1 MARKKAFIGAA
12 ISLGTS
18 IVGGLM
24 SSAAKRR
31 QQEEQQRQQE
41 AVYRAKEGSN
51 MASSYNQQHA
61 NDYDLSLENERLYTS
76 SLFKG
81 GGSVNLKRKRNGIQ
95 ENDAIK
101 VNKPEISSKDEEK
114 RRKEGFRRYQSK
126 RDATLLGIKAVAQIL
141 DPTGVS
147 SYPDIA
153 ANYVKEGGFG
163 NNTINSLLTAVPLL
177 GTAGKAVSVLTKG
190 NRLRN
195 RSGKVTGFLRD
206 VNLYNNRKKFKPLVN
221 DFIDNADDA
230 LKIGDLNKAKNSVK
244 AAKNVSNRYNKI
256 DNGAI
261 PSIDKSQT
269 IIRSILESE
278 DIKNGYDAISTYRSG
293 GSIHIKDSKKGTFTA
308 AAKKRGQ
315 SVQGFAS
322 KVLANKDNYSPTM
335 VKKAVFAHNAPKWKH
350 RLGGIVNTLFR
361 LGGGTKL
368 KATKRATKQNLG
380 LENANKVGVN
390 APTAYRRLASESSQP
405 SRTILSSEDKVV
417 QKALESAISISP
429 VKEVDDTRTTYKGG
443 GKADVKLNNDKDG
456 KQRSKAGYEI
466 QKISE
471 TRFQKANKAIFDGI
485 VNFIDPTGISNY
497 PELYNSIKRGDSFN
511 NVASNIVSSIPVVGK
526 VGQGAKVIFKN
537 KTLNRISRRLHN
549 YVNRDKYI
557 DKATHSLN
565 ETGRKLGIAKE
576 HNKSKNFYYKKKF
589 DDAIVTDYNSTSR
602 NLENYYKLNNS
613 PLETYNKGAVALKE
627 FSNVFNS
634 VDRVSY
640 RNGGKADVNNI
651 ITEGGDA
658 KKIGHQTF
666 LLRGR
671 KHRNGGIVLGKGRN
685 AIEAEGGEVVKID
698 KNTMKILSTV
708 PMANGESPANRVLKG
723 ENPNKVFD
731 SQEQFKDRNN
741 LNNKKYQDG
750 GSKNISGRTTESFG
764 TRKNNSFINSPL
776 RIRSINNEFVNDK
789 TKTDVKFVGGK
800 EQKYETVPVFKKNN
814 FNLLSDRDNNT
825 VNRISDS
832 LSNNY
837 YLKNRK
843 SIQNLNGYLRIIKDA
858 SIIGANAAIKNV
870 PNVIEGLNDLNNN
883 LDRNF
888 EEPKLLDRYYENIP
902 IDINLKEN
910 NNTNK
915 QLENMLRYIN
925 GRPNMRLGGKSSLI
939 RRKAA
944 LGDYLNL
951 AGDAF
956 NIISPLLGGSRT
968 KRAINRMVAPTQPTQ
983 LQPANLRTTYNIQ
996 PQLTDV
1002 YNAEQQSI
1010 AETNRNTASSVAAQA
1025 RGTRLRQ
1032 LGLNQRNQ
1040 LRGQQQNI
1048 ETQLINQN
1056 RLNRQQVTNQ
1066 NIAATNDWRD
1076 RVSQFVNDQIVSK
1089 ANVDNQIIEN
1099 VSAGIRDLQ
1108 LRGDKNKQERN
1119 ALTAIMASNPEQVNL
1134 FMKKRKEYEN
1144 LLDRNSRS
1152 LLRPY
1157 RCGGSVK
1164 RKMKR

>member
-24 SSAAKRR
+24 NSAAKRR

-41 AVYRAKEGSN
+41 AVYRAKEGNN

-81 GGSVNLKRKRNGIQ
+81 
-95 ENDAIK
+95 
-101 VNKPEISSKDEEK
+101 
-114 RRKEGFRRYQSK
+114 
-126 RDATLLGIKAVAQIL
+126 
-141 DPTGVS
+141 
-147 SYPDIA
+147 
-153 ANYVKEGGFG
+153 
-163 NNTINSLLTAVPLL
+163 
-177 GTAGKAVSVLTKG
+177 
-190 NRLRN
+190 
-195 RSGKVTGFLRD
+195 
-206 VNLYNNRKKFKPLVN
+206 
-221 DFIDNADDA
+221 
-230 LKIGDLNKAKNSVK
+230 
-244 AAKNVSNRYNKI
+244 
-256 DNGAI
+256 
-261 PSIDKSQT
+261 
-269 IIRSILESE
+269 
-278 DIKNGYDAISTYRSG
+278 G

-322 KVLANKDNYSPTM
+322 KVLANKDNYSSAM

-405 SRTILSSEDKVV
+405 SRTILSSEDKVA
-417 QKALESAISISP
+417 QKALKSAISTSP

-443 GKADVKLNNDKDG
+443 GKADV
-456 KQRSKAGYEI
+456 
-466 QKISE
+466 
-471 TRFQKANKAIFDGI
+471 
-485 VNFIDPTGISNY
+485 
-497 PELYNSIKRGDSFN
+497 
-511 NVASNIVSSIPVVGK
+511 
-526 VGQGAKVIFKN
+526 
-537 KTLNRISRRLHN
+537 
-549 YVNRDKYI
+549 
-557 DKATHSLN
+557 
-565 ETGRKLGIAKE
+565 
-576 HNKSKNFYYKKKF
+576 
-589 DDAIVTDYNSTSR
+589 
-602 NLENYYKLNNS
+602 
-613 PLETYNKGAVALKE
+613 
-627 FSNVFNS
+627 
-634 VDRVSY
+634 
-640 RNGGKADVNNI
+640 NNI

-658 KKIGHQTF
+658 KRIGHQTF

-741 LNNKKYQDG
+741 MNN
-750 GSKNISGRTTESFG
+750 R
-764 TRKNNSFINSPL
+764 
-776 RIRSINNEFVNDK
+776 
-789 TKTDVKFVGGK
+789 
-800 EQKYETVPVFKKNN
+800 
-814 FNLLSDRDNNT
+814 
-825 VNRISDS
+825 
-832 LSNNY
+832 
-837 YLKNRK
+837 
-843 SIQNLNGYLRIIKDA
+843 
-858 SIIGANAAIKNV
+858 
-870 PNVIEGLNDLNNN
+870 
-883 LDRNF
+883 
-888 EEPKLLDRYYENIP
+888 
-902 IDINLKEN
+902 
-910 NNTNK
+910 
-915 QLENMLRYIN
+915 
-925 GRPNMRLGGKSSLI
+925 

-968 KRAINRMVAPTQPTQ
+968 KRAIDRMVAPTQPTQ
-983 LQPANLRTTYNIQ
+983 LQATNLRTTYNIQ

-1089 ANVDNQIIEN
+1089 ANVDNQMIES

-1108 LRGDKNKQERN
+1108 LRGDKNRQERN
-1119 ALTAIMASNPEQVNL
+1119 ALTAIMASNLEQVNL

-1144 LLDRNSRS
+1144 LLDRNFRS

>member
-51 MASSYNQQHA
+51 RASSYNQQHA

-101 VNKPEISSKDEEK
+101 VDKPEISSKNEER

-153 ANYVKEGGFG
+153 ANYVKEGRIG
-163 NNTINSLLTAVPLL
+163 NNTINSLLTAIPLL
-177 GTAGKAVSVLTKG
+177 GTTGKAVSILTKG

-278 DIKNGYDAISTYRSG
+278 DVKNGYDAISTYSSG

-315 SVQGFAS
+315 SVQGFAN
-322 KVLANKDNYSPTM
+322 KVLANKDNYSPAM

-443 GKADVKLNNDKDG
+443 GKADV
-456 KQRSKAGYEI
+456 
-466 QKISE
+466 
-471 TRFQKANKAIFDGI
+471 
-485 VNFIDPTGISNY
+485 
-497 PELYNSIKRGDSFN
+497 
-511 NVASNIVSSIPVVGK
+511 
-526 VGQGAKVIFKN
+526 
-537 KTLNRISRRLHN
+537 
-549 YVNRDKYI
+549 
-557 DKATHSLN
+557 
-565 ETGRKLGIAKE
+565 
-576 HNKSKNFYYKKKF
+576 
-589 DDAIVTDYNSTSR
+589 
-602 NLENYYKLNNS
+602 
-613 PLETYNKGAVALKE
+613 
-627 FSNVFNS
+627 
-634 VDRVSY
+634 
-640 RNGGKADVNNI
+640 NNI

-658 KKIGHQTF
+658 KRIGHQTF

-983 LQPANLRTTYNIQ
+983 LQAVPLRTTYNIQ

-1089 ANVDNQIIEN
+1089 TNVDNQIIEN

-1108 LRGDKNKQERN
+1108 LRGDKNRQERN

>member
-51 MASSYNQQHA
+51 IASSYNQQHA

-81 GGSVNLKRKRNGIQ
+81 
-95 ENDAIK
+95 
-101 VNKPEISSKDEEK
+101 
-114 RRKEGFRRYQSK
+114 
-126 RDATLLGIKAVAQIL
+126 
-141 DPTGVS
+141 
-147 SYPDIA
+147 
-153 ANYVKEGGFG
+153 
-163 NNTINSLLTAVPLL
+163 
-177 GTAGKAVSVLTKG
+177 
-190 NRLRN
+190 
-195 RSGKVTGFLRD
+195 
-206 VNLYNNRKKFKPLVN
+206 
-221 DFIDNADDA
+221 
-230 LKIGDLNKAKNSVK
+230 
-244 AAKNVSNRYNKI
+244 
-256 DNGAI
+256 
-261 PSIDKSQT
+261 
-269 IIRSILESE
+269 
-278 DIKNGYDAISTYRSG
+278 G

-322 KVLANKDNYSPTM
+322 KVLANKDNYSPAM

-390 APTAYRRLASESSQP
+390 APTAYRRLATESSQP
-405 SRTILSSEDKVV
+405 SRTILSSEDKVI
-417 QKALESAISISP
+417 QRALESAISTSP
-429 VKEVDDTRTTYKGG
+429 VKEVDDSRTTYKDG
-443 GKADVKLNNDKDG
+443 GKADVKLNNNKDG

-466 QKISE
+466 EPIKRR
-471 TRFQKANKAIFDGI
+471 TKANDVLSSVISL
-485 VNFIDPTGISNY
+485 IDPTGISSY
-497 PELYNSIKRGDSFN
+497 PDIVNSIKNRESFGTI
-511 NVASNIVSSIPVVGK
+511 AANISGALPVVGK
-526 VGQGAKVIFKN
+526 FGKGTKILTGN
-537 KTLNRISRRLHN
+537 KTLNKVSRRLN
-549 YVNRDKYI
+549 RLVNKDSYI
-557 DKATHSLN
+557 DKATNSFN
-565 ETGRKLGIAKE
+565 DAGRNFGIGEIHKK
-576 HNKSKNFYYKKKF
+576 NKNFYYKKKF
-589 DDAIVTDYNSTSR
+589 DEAGINDFNNASR
-602 NLENYYKLNNS
+602 NLDIYYKVKNS
-613 PLETYNKGAVALKE
+613 NINKYNEYANTIKSTA
-627 FSNVFNS
+627 NS
-634 VDRVSY
+634 LDVVDKSVNY

-658 KKIGHQTF
+658 KRIGHQTF

-723 ENPNKVFD
+723 ESPNKVFD

-741 LNNKKYQDG
+741 MNN
-750 GSKNISGRTTESFG
+750 R
-764 TRKNNSFINSPL
+764 
-776 RIRSINNEFVNDK
+776 
-789 TKTDVKFVGGK
+789 
-800 EQKYETVPVFKKNN
+800 
-814 FNLLSDRDNNT
+814 
-825 VNRISDS
+825 
-832 LSNNY
+832 
-837 YLKNRK
+837 
-843 SIQNLNGYLRIIKDA
+843 
-858 SIIGANAAIKNV
+858 
-870 PNVIEGLNDLNNN
+870 
-883 LDRNF
+883 
-888 EEPKLLDRYYENIP
+888 
-902 IDINLKEN
+902 
-910 NNTNK
+910 
-915 QLENMLRYIN
+915 
-925 GRPNMRLGGKSSLI
+925 

-956 NIISPLLGGSRT
+956 NIISPLLGGNRT

-983 LQPANLRTTYNIQ
+983 LQATNLRTTYNIQ

-1089 ANVDNQIIEN
+1089 ANIDNQIIEN

-1108 LRGDKNKQERN
+1108 LRGDKNRQERN

>member
-1 MARKKAFIGAA
+1 MVCKRRKAFIGTA
-12 ISLGTS
+12 ISLGAS
-18 IVGGLM
+18 IVGGIVGNQKKKRAEETQLQYQADINQAK
-24 SSAAKRR
+24 SATSVA
-31 QQEEQQRQQE
+31 Q
-41 AVYRAKEGSN
+41 N
-51 MASSYNQQHA
+51 MTDARS
-61 NDYDLSLENERLYTS
+61 NDYSNSLENRRLYTS
-76 SLFKG
+76 SLFKKG
-81 GGSVNLKRKRNGIQ
+81 GEIY
-95 ENDAIK
+95 IK
-101 VNKPEISSKDEEK
+101 P
-114 RRKEGFRRYQSK
+114 SK
-126 RDATLLGIKAVAQIL
+126 R
-141 DPTGVS
+141 
-147 SYPDIA
+147 
-153 ANYVKEGGFG
+153 
-163 NNTINSLLTAVPLL
+163 
-177 GTAGKAVSVLTKG
+177 
-190 NRLRN
+190 
-195 RSGKVTGFLRD
+195 
-206 VNLYNNRKKFKPLVN
+206 
-221 DFIDNADDA
+221 
-230 LKIGDLNKAKNSVK
+230 
-244 AAKNVSNRYNKI
+244 
-256 DNGAI
+256 
-261 PSIDKSQT
+261 
-269 IIRSILESE
+269 
-278 DIKNGYDAISTYRSG
+278 
-293 GSIHIKDSKKGTFTA
+293 GTFTE

-322 KVLANKDNYSPTM
+322 KVLANKDNYSPAM

-417 QKALESAISISP
+417 QKALESAISTSP

-443 GKADVKLNNDKDG
+443 GKADV
-456 KQRSKAGYEI
+456 
-466 QKISE
+466 
-471 TRFQKANKAIFDGI
+471 
-485 VNFIDPTGISNY
+485 
-497 PELYNSIKRGDSFN
+497 
-511 NVASNIVSSIPVVGK
+511 
-526 VGQGAKVIFKN
+526 
-537 KTLNRISRRLHN
+537 
-549 YVNRDKYI
+549 
-557 DKATHSLN
+557 
-565 ETGRKLGIAKE
+565 
-576 HNKSKNFYYKKKF
+576 
-589 DDAIVTDYNSTSR
+589 
-602 NLENYYKLNNS
+602 
-613 PLETYNKGAVALKE
+613 
-627 FSNVFNS
+627 
-634 VDRVSY
+634 
-640 RNGGKADVNNI
+640 NNI

-658 KKIGHQTF
+658 KRIGHQTF

-698 KNTMKILSTV
+698 GNTMKILSTV
-708 PMANGESPANRVLKG
+708 PMANSESPANRVLKG
-723 ENPNKVFD
+723 ENANKVFE

-741 LNNKKYQDG
+741 LNNNSDYGKLGLSKRNIKARDVASNNDARSSIGSSNTNVYNDNSSINQINNKDQMKKY
-750 GSKNISGRTTESFG
+750 KLGR
-764 TRKNNSFINSPL
+764 
-776 RIRSINNEFVNDK
+776 
-789 TKTDVKFVGGK
+789 
-800 EQKYETVPVFKKNN
+800 
-814 FNLLSDRDNNT
+814 
-825 VNRISDS
+825 
-832 LSNNY
+832 
-837 YLKNRK
+837 
-843 SIQNLNGYLRIIKDA
+843 
-858 SIIGANAAIKNV
+858 
-870 PNVIEGLNDLNNN
+870 
-883 LDRNF
+883 
-888 EEPKLLDRYYENIP
+888 
-902 IDINLKEN
+902 
-910 NNTNK
+910 
-915 QLENMLRYIN
+915 
-925 GRPNMRLGGKSSLI
+925 KSSLI
-939 RRKAA
+939 RHKAA

-956 NIISPLLGGSRT
+956 NMISPLLGGSRT

-983 LQPANLRTTYNIQ
+983 LQAVPLRTTYNIQ

-1108 LRGDKNKQERN
+1108 LRGDKNQQERN

>member
-1 MARKKAFIGAA
+1 MVCKRRKAFIGTA
-12 ISLGTS
+12 ISLGAS
-18 IVGGLM
+18 IVGGIVGNQKKKRAEETQLQYQADINQAK
-24 SSAAKRR
+24 SATSVA
-31 QQEEQQRQQE
+31 Q
-41 AVYRAKEGSN
+41 N
-51 MASSYNQQHA
+51 MTNARS
-61 NDYDLSLENERLYTS
+61 NDYSNSLENRRLYTS
-76 SLFKG
+76 SLFKKG
-81 GGSVNLKRKRNGIQ
+81 GEIY
-95 ENDAIK
+95 IK
-101 VNKPEISSKDEEK
+101 P
-114 RRKEGFRRYQSK
+114 SK
-126 RDATLLGIKAVAQIL
+126 R
-141 DPTGVS
+141 
-147 SYPDIA
+147 
-153 ANYVKEGGFG
+153 
-163 NNTINSLLTAVPLL
+163 
-177 GTAGKAVSVLTKG
+177 
-190 NRLRN
+190 
-195 RSGKVTGFLRD
+195 
-206 VNLYNNRKKFKPLVN
+206 
-221 DFIDNADDA
+221 
-230 LKIGDLNKAKNSVK
+230 
-244 AAKNVSNRYNKI
+244 
-256 DNGAI
+256 
-261 PSIDKSQT
+261 
-269 IIRSILESE
+269 
-278 DIKNGYDAISTYRSG
+278 
-293 GSIHIKDSKKGTFTA
+293 GTFTE

-322 KVLANKDNYSPTM
+322 KVLANKDNYSSAM

-390 APTAYRRLASESSQP
+390 APTAYRRLSSESSQP

-443 GKADVKLNNDKDG
+443 GKADVKLNNNKDG

-526 VGQGAKVIFKN
+526 VGQGAKMIFKN
-537 KTLNRISRRLHN
+537 KTLNRVSRQLHN

-576 HNKSKNFYYKKKF
+576 HTKSKNFYYKKKF
-589 DDAIVTDYNSTSR
+589 DDAIVTDYNNTSR

-613 PLETYNKGAVALKE
+613 PLGKYNTGAIAAKE
-627 FSNVFNS
+627 LSNVFNS
-634 VDRVSY
+634 VDRASY

-658 KKIGHQTF
+658 KRIGHQTF

-698 KNTMKILSTV
+698 GNTMKILSTV

-723 ENPNKVFD
+723 ENANKVFE

-741 LNNKKYQDG
+741 LNNNSDYGKLGLSKRNIKARDVASNNDARSSIGSSNTNVYNDNSSINQINNKDQMKKY
-750 GSKNISGRTTESFG
+750 KLGR
-764 TRKNNSFINSPL
+764 
-776 RIRSINNEFVNDK
+776 
-789 TKTDVKFVGGK
+789 
-800 EQKYETVPVFKKNN
+800 
-814 FNLLSDRDNNT
+814 
-825 VNRISDS
+825 
-832 LSNNY
+832 
-837 YLKNRK
+837 
-843 SIQNLNGYLRIIKDA
+843 
-858 SIIGANAAIKNV
+858 
-870 PNVIEGLNDLNNN
+870 
-883 LDRNF
+883 
-888 EEPKLLDRYYENIP
+888 
-902 IDINLKEN
+902 
-910 NNTNK
+910 
-915 QLENMLRYIN
+915 
-925 GRPNMRLGGKSSLI
+925 KSSLI
-939 RRKAA
+939 RHKAA

-983 LQPANLRTTYNIQ
+983 LQAVPLRTTYNIQ

-1089 ANVDNQIIEN
+1089 ANVDNQMLEN

-1108 LRGDKNKQERN
+1108 SRSDKNQQERN

>member
-81 GGSVNLKRKRNGIQ
+81 GGS
-95 ENDAIK
+95 
-101 VNKPEISSKDEEK
+101 
-114 RRKEGFRRYQSK
+114 
-126 RDATLLGIKAVAQIL
+126 
-141 DPTGVS
+141 
-147 SYPDIA
+147 
-153 ANYVKEGGFG
+153 
-163 NNTINSLLTAVPLL
+163 
-177 GTAGKAVSVLTKG
+177 
-190 NRLRN
+190 
-195 RSGKVTGFLRD
+195 
-206 VNLYNNRKKFKPLVN
+206 
-221 DFIDNADDA
+221 
-230 LKIGDLNKAKNSVK
+230 
-244 AAKNVSNRYNKI
+244 
-256 DNGAI
+256 
-261 PSIDKSQT
+261 
-269 IIRSILESE
+269 
-278 DIKNGYDAISTYRSG
+278 
-293 GSIHIKDSKKGTFTA
+293 IHIKDSKKGTFTA

-322 KVLANKDNYSPTM
+322 KVLANKDNYSPAM

-390 APTAYRRLASESSQP
+390 APTAYRRLATESSQP

-417 QKALESAISISP
+417 QKALESAISTSP

-443 GKADVKLNNDKDG
+443 GKADV
-456 KQRSKAGYEI
+456 
-466 QKISE
+466 
-471 TRFQKANKAIFDGI
+471 
-485 VNFIDPTGISNY
+485 
-497 PELYNSIKRGDSFN
+497 
-511 NVASNIVSSIPVVGK
+511 
-526 VGQGAKVIFKN
+526 
-537 KTLNRISRRLHN
+537 
-549 YVNRDKYI
+549 
-557 DKATHSLN
+557 
-565 ETGRKLGIAKE
+565 
-576 HNKSKNFYYKKKF
+576 
-589 DDAIVTDYNSTSR
+589 
-602 NLENYYKLNNS
+602 
-613 PLETYNKGAVALKE
+613 
-627 FSNVFNS
+627 
-634 VDRVSY
+634 
-640 RNGGKADVNNI
+640 NNI
-651 ITEGGDA
+651 ITEGGNA
-658 KKIGHQTF
+658 KRIGHQTF

-837 YLKNRK
+837 YLKN
-843 SIQNLNGYLRIIKDA
+843 
-858 SIIGANAAIKNV
+858 
-870 PNVIEGLNDLNNN
+870 N

-956 NIISPLLGGSRT
+956 NIISPLLGGNRT
-968 KRAINRMVAPTQPTQ
+968 KRVINRMVAPTQPTQ
-983 LQPANLRTTYNIQ
+983 LQATNLRTTYNIQ

-1089 ANVDNQIIEN
+1089 ANVDNQMIES

-1108 LRGDKNKQERN
+1108 LRGDKNQQERN
-1119 ALTAIMASNPEQVNL
+1119 ALTAIMTSNPEQVDL

>member
-81 GGSVNLKRKRNGIQ
+81 GGS
-95 ENDAIK
+95 
-101 VNKPEISSKDEEK
+101 
-114 RRKEGFRRYQSK
+114 
-126 RDATLLGIKAVAQIL
+126 
-141 DPTGVS
+141 
-147 SYPDIA
+147 
-153 ANYVKEGGFG
+153 
-163 NNTINSLLTAVPLL
+163 
-177 GTAGKAVSVLTKG
+177 
-190 NRLRN
+190 
-195 RSGKVTGFLRD
+195 
-206 VNLYNNRKKFKPLVN
+206 
-221 DFIDNADDA
+221 
-230 LKIGDLNKAKNSVK
+230 
-244 AAKNVSNRYNKI
+244 
-256 DNGAI
+256 
-261 PSIDKSQT
+261 
-269 IIRSILESE
+269 
-278 DIKNGYDAISTYRSG
+278 
-293 GSIHIKDSKKGTFTA
+293 IHIKDSKKGTFTA

-322 KVLANKDNYSPTM
+322 KVLANKDNYSPAM

-350 RLGGIVNTLFR
+350 RLGGVVNTLFR

-417 QKALESAISISP
+417 QKALESAISTSP
-429 VKEVDDTRTTYKGG
+429 VKEVDTRTTYKGG
-443 GKADVKLNNDKDG
+443 GKADV
-456 KQRSKAGYEI
+456 
-466 QKISE
+466 
-471 TRFQKANKAIFDGI
+471 
-485 VNFIDPTGISNY
+485 
-497 PELYNSIKRGDSFN
+497 
-511 NVASNIVSSIPVVGK
+511 
-526 VGQGAKVIFKN
+526 
-537 KTLNRISRRLHN
+537 
-549 YVNRDKYI
+549 
-557 DKATHSLN
+557 
-565 ETGRKLGIAKE
+565 
-576 HNKSKNFYYKKKF
+576 
-589 DDAIVTDYNSTSR
+589 
-602 NLENYYKLNNS
+602 
-613 PLETYNKGAVALKE
+613 
-627 FSNVFNS
+627 
-634 VDRVSY
+634 
-640 RNGGKADVNNI
+640 NNI
-651 ITEGGDA
+651 ITEGGNA
-658 KKIGHQTF
+658 KRIGHQTF

-956 NIISPLLGGSRT
+956 NIISPLLGGNRT
-968 KRAINRMVAPTQPTQ
+968 KRVINRMVAPTQPTQ
-983 LQPANLRTTYNIQ
+983 LQATNLRTTYNIQ

-1108 LRGDKNKQERN
+1108 LRGDKNQQERN

-1144 LLDRNSRS
+1144 LLDKNTRS

-1157 RCGGSVK
+1157 RCGGLVK

>member
-81 GGSVNLKRKRNGIQ
+81 GGS
-95 ENDAIK
+95 
-101 VNKPEISSKDEEK
+101 
-114 RRKEGFRRYQSK
+114 
-126 RDATLLGIKAVAQIL
+126 
-141 DPTGVS
+141 
-147 SYPDIA
+147 
-153 ANYVKEGGFG
+153 
-163 NNTINSLLTAVPLL
+163 
-177 GTAGKAVSVLTKG
+177 
-190 NRLRN
+190 
-195 RSGKVTGFLRD
+195 
-206 VNLYNNRKKFKPLVN
+206 
-221 DFIDNADDA
+221 
-230 LKIGDLNKAKNSVK
+230 
-244 AAKNVSNRYNKI
+244 
-256 DNGAI
+256 
-261 PSIDKSQT
+261 
-269 IIRSILESE
+269 
-278 DIKNGYDAISTYRSG
+278 
-293 GSIHIKDSKKGTFTA
+293 IHIKDSKKGTFTA

-322 KVLANKDNYSPTM
+322 KVLANKDNYSPAM

-350 RLGGIVNTLFR
+350 RLGGIVDTLFR
-361 LGGGTKL
+361 LGGSTKL

-390 APTAYRRLASESSQP
+390 APTAYRRLATESSQP
-405 SRTILSSEDKVV
+405 SRTILSSEDKVI
-417 QKALESAISISP
+417 QKALESAISTSP
-429 VKEVDDTRTTYKGG
+429 VKEIDDTRTTYKGG
-443 GKADVKLNNDKDG
+443 GKVDVKLNNNKDG

-471 TRFQKANKAIFDGI
+471 TKFQKANKAIFDGM

-497 PELYNSIKRGDSFN
+497 PELYKSIKRGDSFGDI
-511 NVASNIVSSIPVVGK
+511 ASNIASSIPVVGK

-537 KTLNRISRRLHN
+537 KTLNRVSRQLYN
-549 YVNRDKYI
+549 YINKDKYI

-576 HNKSKNFYYKKKF
+576 HNKNKNFYYKKKF
-589 DDAIVTDYNSTSR
+589 DDAIVSDYNSTSR
-602 NLENYYKLNNS
+602 NLENYYKLSNS
-613 PLETYNKGAVALKE
+613 RLERYNKGAVAVKE

-634 VDRVSY
+634 IDRASY

-658 KKIGHQTF
+658 KRIGHQTF

-731 SQEQFKDRNN
+731 SQEQFKNRNN
-741 LNNKKYQDG
+741 MNN
-750 GSKNISGRTTESFG
+750 R
-764 TRKNNSFINSPL
+764 
-776 RIRSINNEFVNDK
+776 
-789 TKTDVKFVGGK
+789 
-800 EQKYETVPVFKKNN
+800 
-814 FNLLSDRDNNT
+814 
-825 VNRISDS
+825 
-832 LSNNY
+832 
-837 YLKNRK
+837 
-843 SIQNLNGYLRIIKDA
+843 
-858 SIIGANAAIKNV
+858 
-870 PNVIEGLNDLNNN
+870 
-883 LDRNF
+883 
-888 EEPKLLDRYYENIP
+888 
-902 IDINLKEN
+902 
-910 NNTNK
+910 
-915 QLENMLRYIN
+915 
-925 GRPNMRLGGKSSLI
+925 

-944 LGDYLNL
+944 LEDYLNL

-956 NIISPLLGGSRT
+956 NIINPLLGGNRT
-968 KRAINRMVAPTQPTQ
+968 KRAIDRMVAPTQPTQ
-983 LQPANLRTTYNIQ
+983 LQATNLRTTYNIQ

-1108 LRGDKNKQERN
+1108 LRGDKNRQERN

>member
-51 MASSYNQQHA
+51 IASSYNQQHA

-81 GGSVNLKRKRNGIQ
+81 
-95 ENDAIK
+95 
-101 VNKPEISSKDEEK
+101 
-114 RRKEGFRRYQSK
+114 
-126 RDATLLGIKAVAQIL
+126 
-141 DPTGVS
+141 
-147 SYPDIA
+147 
-153 ANYVKEGGFG
+153 
-163 NNTINSLLTAVPLL
+163 
-177 GTAGKAVSVLTKG
+177 
-190 NRLRN
+190 
-195 RSGKVTGFLRD
+195 
-206 VNLYNNRKKFKPLVN
+206 
-221 DFIDNADDA
+221 
-230 LKIGDLNKAKNSVK
+230 
-244 AAKNVSNRYNKI
+244 
-256 DNGAI
+256 
-261 PSIDKSQT
+261 
-269 IIRSILESE
+269 
-278 DIKNGYDAISTYRSG
+278 G

-322 KVLANKDNYSPTM
+322 KVLANKDNYSPAM

-350 RLGGIVNTLFR
+350 RLGGVVNTLFKKGGKVNIDNYENINKELNMGSFTLSPIYDNNNADNNNNNKYNNKSEDYISKRRNNKRTNEIQRGDNKVKQESKRNYNTRNRRINSLEKSNSNIYNIHNNDSILYRTLQNNKLRIFR

-380 LENANKVGVN
+380 LENANKVDVN
-390 APTAYRRLASESSQP
+390 APTAYRRLATESSQP

-417 QKALESAISISP
+417 QKALESAISTSP

-443 GKADVKLNNDKDG
+443 GKADV
-456 KQRSKAGYEI
+456 
-466 QKISE
+466 
-471 TRFQKANKAIFDGI
+471 
-485 VNFIDPTGISNY
+485 
-497 PELYNSIKRGDSFN
+497 
-511 NVASNIVSSIPVVGK
+511 
-526 VGQGAKVIFKN
+526 
-537 KTLNRISRRLHN
+537 
-549 YVNRDKYI
+549 
-557 DKATHSLN
+557 
-565 ETGRKLGIAKE
+565 
-576 HNKSKNFYYKKKF
+576 
-589 DDAIVTDYNSTSR
+589 
-602 NLENYYKLNNS
+602 
-613 PLETYNKGAVALKE
+613 
-627 FSNVFNS
+627 
-634 VDRVSY
+634 
-640 RNGGKADVNNI
+640 NNI

-658 KKIGHQTF
+658 KRIGHQTF

-723 ENPNKVFD
+723 ESPNKVFD

-741 LNNKKYQDG
+741 MNN
-750 GSKNISGRTTESFG
+750 R
-764 TRKNNSFINSPL
+764 
-776 RIRSINNEFVNDK
+776 
-789 TKTDVKFVGGK
+789 
-800 EQKYETVPVFKKNN
+800 
-814 FNLLSDRDNNT
+814 
-825 VNRISDS
+825 
-832 LSNNY
+832 
-837 YLKNRK
+837 
-843 SIQNLNGYLRIIKDA
+843 
-858 SIIGANAAIKNV
+858 
-870 PNVIEGLNDLNNN
+870 
-883 LDRNF
+883 
-888 EEPKLLDRYYENIP
+888 
-902 IDINLKEN
+902 
-910 NNTNK
+910 
-915 QLENMLRYIN
+915 
-925 GRPNMRLGGKSSLI
+925 

-983 LQPANLRTTYNIQ
+983 LQAVPLRTTYNIQ

-1089 ANVDNQIIEN
+1089 ANIDNQIIEN

-1108 LRGDKNKQERN
+1108 LRGDKNRQERN

>member
-81 GGSVNLKRKRNGIQ
+81 GGS
-95 ENDAIK
+95 
-101 VNKPEISSKDEEK
+101 
-114 RRKEGFRRYQSK
+114 
-126 RDATLLGIKAVAQIL
+126 
-141 DPTGVS
+141 
-147 SYPDIA
+147 
-153 ANYVKEGGFG
+153 
-163 NNTINSLLTAVPLL
+163 
-177 GTAGKAVSVLTKG
+177 
-190 NRLRN
+190 
-195 RSGKVTGFLRD
+195 
-206 VNLYNNRKKFKPLVN
+206 
-221 DFIDNADDA
+221 
-230 LKIGDLNKAKNSVK
+230 
-244 AAKNVSNRYNKI
+244 
-256 DNGAI
+256 
-261 PSIDKSQT
+261 
-269 IIRSILESE
+269 
-278 DIKNGYDAISTYRSG
+278 
-293 GSIHIKDSKKGTFTA
+293 IHIKDSKKGTFTA

-322 KVLANKDNYSPTM
+322 KVLANKDNYSPAM

-417 QKALESAISISP
+417 QKALESAISTSP

-443 GKADVKLNNDKDG
+443 GKADV
-456 KQRSKAGYEI
+456 
-466 QKISE
+466 
-471 TRFQKANKAIFDGI
+471 
-485 VNFIDPTGISNY
+485 
-497 PELYNSIKRGDSFN
+497 
-511 NVASNIVSSIPVVGK
+511 
-526 VGQGAKVIFKN
+526 
-537 KTLNRISRRLHN
+537 
-549 YVNRDKYI
+549 
-557 DKATHSLN
+557 
-565 ETGRKLGIAKE
+565 
-576 HNKSKNFYYKKKF
+576 
-589 DDAIVTDYNSTSR
+589 
-602 NLENYYKLNNS
+602 
-613 PLETYNKGAVALKE
+613 
-627 FSNVFNS
+627 
-634 VDRVSY
+634 
-640 RNGGKADVNNI
+640 NNI

-658 KKIGHQTF
+658 KRIGHQTF

-698 KNTMKILSTV
+698 GNTMKILSTV

-723 ENPNKVFD
+723 ENANKVFE

-741 LNNKKYQDG
+741 LNNNSDYGKLGLSKRNIKARDVASNNDARSSIGSSNTNVYNDNSSINQINNKDQMKKY
-750 GSKNISGRTTESFG
+750 KLGR
-764 TRKNNSFINSPL
+764 
-776 RIRSINNEFVNDK
+776 
-789 TKTDVKFVGGK
+789 
-800 EQKYETVPVFKKNN
+800 
-814 FNLLSDRDNNT
+814 
-825 VNRISDS
+825 
-832 LSNNY
+832 
-837 YLKNRK
+837 
-843 SIQNLNGYLRIIKDA
+843 
-858 SIIGANAAIKNV
+858 
-870 PNVIEGLNDLNNN
+870 
-883 LDRNF
+883 
-888 EEPKLLDRYYENIP
+888 
-902 IDINLKEN
+902 
-910 NNTNK
+910 
-915 QLENMLRYIN
+915 
-925 GRPNMRLGGKSSLI
+925 KSSLI
-939 RRKAA
+939 RHKAA

-956 NIISPLLGGSRT
+956 NMISPLLGGSRT

-983 LQPANLRTTYNIQ
+983 LQAVPLRTTYNIQ

-1108 LRGDKNKQERN
+1108 LRGDKNQQERN

>member
-31 QQEEQQRQQE
+31 QQEELQRQQE

-81 GGSVNLKRKRNGIQ
+81 GGS
-95 ENDAIK
+95 
-101 VNKPEISSKDEEK
+101 
-114 RRKEGFRRYQSK
+114 
-126 RDATLLGIKAVAQIL
+126 
-141 DPTGVS
+141 
-147 SYPDIA
+147 
-153 ANYVKEGGFG
+153 
-163 NNTINSLLTAVPLL
+163 
-177 GTAGKAVSVLTKG
+177 
-190 NRLRN
+190 
-195 RSGKVTGFLRD
+195 
-206 VNLYNNRKKFKPLVN
+206 
-221 DFIDNADDA
+221 
-230 LKIGDLNKAKNSVK
+230 
-244 AAKNVSNRYNKI
+244 
-256 DNGAI
+256 
-261 PSIDKSQT
+261 
-269 IIRSILESE
+269 
-278 DIKNGYDAISTYRSG
+278 
-293 GSIHIKDSKKGTFTA
+293 IHIKDSKKGTFTA

-322 KVLANKDNYSPTM
+322 KVLANKDNYSPAM

-361 LGGGTKL
+361 LGGSTKL

-390 APTAYRRLASESSQP
+390 APTAYRRLATESSQP
-405 SRTILSSEDKVV
+405 SRTILSSEDKVI
-417 QKALESAISISP
+417 QRALESAISTSP
-429 VKEVDDTRTTYKGG
+429 VKEVDDSRTTYKGG
-443 GKADVKLNNDKDG
+443 GKVDVKLNNNKDG

-576 HNKSKNFYYKKKF
+576 HTKSKNFYYKKKF

-627 FSNVFNS
+627 FSNIFNS
-634 VDRVSY
+634 VDRASY

-658 KKIGHQTF
+658 KRIGHQTF

-741 LNNKKYQDG
+741 MNN
-750 GSKNISGRTTESFG
+750 R
-764 TRKNNSFINSPL
+764 
-776 RIRSINNEFVNDK
+776 
-789 TKTDVKFVGGK
+789 
-800 EQKYETVPVFKKNN
+800 
-814 FNLLSDRDNNT
+814 
-825 VNRISDS
+825 
-832 LSNNY
+832 
-837 YLKNRK
+837 
-843 SIQNLNGYLRIIKDA
+843 
-858 SIIGANAAIKNV
+858 
-870 PNVIEGLNDLNNN
+870 
-883 LDRNF
+883 
-888 EEPKLLDRYYENIP
+888 
-902 IDINLKEN
+902 
-910 NNTNK
+910 
-915 QLENMLRYIN
+915 
-925 GRPNMRLGGKSSLI
+925 

-956 NIISPLLGGSRT
+956 NIINPLLGGNRT
-968 KRAINRMVAPTQPTQ
+968 KRAIDRMVAPTQPTQ
-983 LQPANLRTTYNIQ
+983 LQATNLRTTYNIQ

-1108 LRGDKNKQERN
+1108 LRGDKNRQERN

-1144 LLDRNSRS
+1144 FLDRNSRS

>member
-31 QQEEQQRQQE
+31 QQKEQQRQQE

-76 SLFKG
+76 SLFK
-81 GGSVNLKRKRNGIQ
+81 R
-95 ENDAIK
+95 
-101 VNKPEISSKDEEK
+101 
-114 RRKEGFRRYQSK
+114 
-126 RDATLLGIKAVAQIL
+126 
-141 DPTGVS
+141 
-147 SYPDIA
+147 
-153 ANYVKEGGFG
+153 
-163 NNTINSLLTAVPLL
+163 
-177 GTAGKAVSVLTKG
+177 
-190 NRLRN
+190 
-195 RSGKVTGFLRD
+195 
-206 VNLYNNRKKFKPLVN
+206 
-221 DFIDNADDA
+221 
-230 LKIGDLNKAKNSVK
+230 
-244 AAKNVSNRYNKI
+244 
-256 DNGAI
+256 
-261 PSIDKSQT
+261 
-269 IIRSILESE
+269 
-278 DIKNGYDAISTYRSG
+278 G

-322 KVLANKDNYSPTM
+322 KVLANKDNYSPAM

-417 QKALESAISISP
+417 QKALESAISTSP

-443 GKADVKLNNDKDG
+443 GKADV
-456 KQRSKAGYEI
+456 
-466 QKISE
+466 
-471 TRFQKANKAIFDGI
+471 
-485 VNFIDPTGISNY
+485 
-497 PELYNSIKRGDSFN
+497 
-511 NVASNIVSSIPVVGK
+511 
-526 VGQGAKVIFKN
+526 
-537 KTLNRISRRLHN
+537 
-549 YVNRDKYI
+549 
-557 DKATHSLN
+557 
-565 ETGRKLGIAKE
+565 
-576 HNKSKNFYYKKKF
+576 
-589 DDAIVTDYNSTSR
+589 
-602 NLENYYKLNNS
+602 
-613 PLETYNKGAVALKE
+613 
-627 FSNVFNS
+627 
-634 VDRVSY
+634 
-640 RNGGKADVNNI
+640 NNI

-658 KKIGHQTF
+658 KRIGHQTF

-708 PMANGESPANRVLKG
+708 PMANGESPANRVLNG
-723 ENPNKVFD
+723 ESPNKVFD

-741 LNNKKYQDG
+741 LNN
-750 GSKNISGRTTESFG
+750 
-764 TRKNNSFINSPL
+764 NS
-776 RIRSINNEFVNDK
+776 
-789 TKTDVKFVGGK
+789 
-800 EQKYETVPVFKKNN
+800 YERMGF
-814 FNLLSDRDNNT
+814 
-825 VNRISDS
+825 
-832 LSNNY
+832 
-837 YLKNRK
+837 NRK
-843 SIQNLNGYLRIIKDA
+843 DNSRSNGDSYMENGGTGNLHSSKSGSNININKTIKEDKMKR
-858 SIIGANAAIKNV
+858 S
-870 PNVIEGLNDLNNN
+870 
-883 LDRNF
+883 R
-888 EEPKLLDRYYENIP
+888 
-902 IDINLKEN
+902 
-910 NNTNK
+910 
-915 QLENMLRYIN
+915 
-925 GRPNMRLGGKSSLI
+925 SSLLGK
-939 RRKAA
+939 RKAA

-956 NIISPLLGGSRT
+956 NIISPLLGGNRT

-983 LQPANLRTTYNIQ
+983 LQATNLRTTYNIQ
-996 PQLTDV
+996 PQLTDI

-1010 AETNRNTASSVAAQA
+1010 AEINRNTVSSVAAQA

-1089 ANVDNQIIEN
+1089 TNVDNQIIEN

-1108 LRGDKNKQERN
+1108 LRGDKNRQERN

>member
-1 MARKKAFIGAA
+1 MVCKRRKAFIGTA
-12 ISLGTS
+12 ISLGAS
-18 IVGGLM
+18 IVGGIVGNQKKKRAEETQLQYQADINQAK
-24 SSAAKRR
+24 SATSVA
-31 QQEEQQRQQE
+31 Q
-41 AVYRAKEGSN
+41 N
-51 MASSYNQQHA
+51 MTNARS
-61 NDYDLSLENERLYTS
+61 NDYSNSLENRRLYTS
-76 SLFKG
+76 SLFKKG
-81 GGSVNLKRKRNGIQ
+81 GEIY
-95 ENDAIK
+95 IK
-101 VNKPEISSKDEEK
+101 P
-114 RRKEGFRRYQSK
+114 SK
-126 RDATLLGIKAVAQIL
+126 R
-141 DPTGVS
+141 
-147 SYPDIA
+147 
-153 ANYVKEGGFG
+153 
-163 NNTINSLLTAVPLL
+163 
-177 GTAGKAVSVLTKG
+177 
-190 NRLRN
+190 
-195 RSGKVTGFLRD
+195 
-206 VNLYNNRKKFKPLVN
+206 
-221 DFIDNADDA
+221 
-230 LKIGDLNKAKNSVK
+230 
-244 AAKNVSNRYNKI
+244 
-256 DNGAI
+256 
-261 PSIDKSQT
+261 
-269 IIRSILESE
+269 
-278 DIKNGYDAISTYRSG
+278 
-293 GSIHIKDSKKGTFTA
+293 GTFTE

-322 KVLANKDNYSPTM
+322 KVLANKDNYSPAM

-443 GKADVKLNNDKDG
+443 GKADVKLNNNKDG

-526 VGQGAKVIFKN
+526 VGQGAKMIFKN
-537 KTLNRISRRLHN
+537 KTLNRVSRQLHN

-576 HNKSKNFYYKKKF
+576 HTKSKNFYYKKKF
-589 DDAIVTDYNSTSR
+589 DDAIVTDYNNTSR

-613 PLETYNKGAVALKE
+613 PLGKYNTGAIAAKE
-627 FSNVFNS
+627 LSNVFNS
-634 VDRVSY
+634 VDRASY

-658 KKIGHQTF
+658 KRIGHQTF

-698 KNTMKILSTV
+698 GNTMKILSTV

-723 ENPNKVFD
+723 ENANKVFE

-741 LNNKKYQDG
+741 LNNNSDYGKLGLSKRNIKARDVASNNDARSSIGSSNTNVYNDNSSINQINNKDQMKKY
-750 GSKNISGRTTESFG
+750 KLGR
-764 TRKNNSFINSPL
+764 
-776 RIRSINNEFVNDK
+776 
-789 TKTDVKFVGGK
+789 
-800 EQKYETVPVFKKNN
+800 
-814 FNLLSDRDNNT
+814 
-825 VNRISDS
+825 
-832 LSNNY
+832 
-837 YLKNRK
+837 
-843 SIQNLNGYLRIIKDA
+843 
-858 SIIGANAAIKNV
+858 
-870 PNVIEGLNDLNNN
+870 
-883 LDRNF
+883 
-888 EEPKLLDRYYENIP
+888 
-902 IDINLKEN
+902 
-910 NNTNK
+910 
-915 QLENMLRYIN
+915 
-925 GRPNMRLGGKSSLI
+925 KSSLI
-939 RRKAA
+939 RHKAA

-956 NIISPLLGGSRT
+956 NMISPLLGGSRT

-983 LQPANLRTTYNIQ
+983 LQAVPLRTTYNIQ

-1089 ANVDNQIIEN
+1089 ANVDNQMLEN

-1108 LRGDKNKQERN
+1108 SRSDKNQQERN

>member
-81 GGSVNLKRKRNGIQ
+81 GGS
-95 ENDAIK
+95 
-101 VNKPEISSKDEEK
+101 
-114 RRKEGFRRYQSK
+114 
-126 RDATLLGIKAVAQIL
+126 
-141 DPTGVS
+141 
-147 SYPDIA
+147 
-153 ANYVKEGGFG
+153 
-163 NNTINSLLTAVPLL
+163 
-177 GTAGKAVSVLTKG
+177 
-190 NRLRN
+190 
-195 RSGKVTGFLRD
+195 
-206 VNLYNNRKKFKPLVN
+206 
-221 DFIDNADDA
+221 
-230 LKIGDLNKAKNSVK
+230 
-244 AAKNVSNRYNKI
+244 
-256 DNGAI
+256 
-261 PSIDKSQT
+261 
-269 IIRSILESE
+269 
-278 DIKNGYDAISTYRSG
+278 
-293 GSIHIKDSKKGTFTA
+293 IHIKDSKKGTFTA

-322 KVLANKDNYSPTM
+322 KVLANKDNYSPAM

-361 LGGGTKL
+361 LGGSTKL

-390 APTAYRRLASESSQP
+390 APTAYRRLATESSQP
-405 SRTILSSEDKVV
+405 SRTILSSEDKVI
-417 QKALESAISISP
+417 QRALESAISTSP
-429 VKEVDDTRTTYKGG
+429 VKEVDDSRTTYKDG
-443 GKADVKLNNDKDG
+443 GKADVKLNNNKDG

-466 QKISE
+466 EPIKRR
-471 TRFQKANKAIFDGI
+471 TKANDVLSSVISL
-485 VNFIDPTGISNY
+485 IDPTGISSY
-497 PELYNSIKRGDSFN
+497 PDIVNSIKNRESFGTI
-511 NVASNIVSSIPVVGK
+511 AANISGALPVVGK
-526 VGQGAKVIFKN
+526 FGKGTKILTGN
-537 KTLNRISRRLHN
+537 KTLNKVSRRL
-549 YVNRDKYI
+549 NRLINKDSYI
-557 DKATHSLN
+557 DKATNSFN
-565 ETGRKLGIAKE
+565 DAGRNFGIGEIHKK
-576 HNKSKNFYYKKKF
+576 NKNFYYKKKF
-589 DDAIVTDYNSTSR
+589 DEAGINDFNNASR
-602 NLENYYKLNNS
+602 NLDIYYKVKNS
-613 PLETYNKGAVALKE
+613 NINKYNEYANTIKSTA
-627 FSNVFNS
+627 NS
-634 VDRVSY
+634 LDVVDKSVNY

-658 KKIGHQTF
+658 KRIGHQTF

-698 KNTMKILSTV
+698 GNTMKILSTV

-723 ENPNKVFD
+723 EDPNKVFD

-741 LNNKKYQDG
+741 LNNNSDYGKLGLSKRNIKARDVASNNDARSSIGSSNTNVYNDNSSINQINNKDQMKKY
-750 GSKNISGRTTESFG
+750 KLGR
-764 TRKNNSFINSPL
+764 
-776 RIRSINNEFVNDK
+776 
-789 TKTDVKFVGGK
+789 
-800 EQKYETVPVFKKNN
+800 
-814 FNLLSDRDNNT
+814 
-825 VNRISDS
+825 
-832 LSNNY
+832 
-837 YLKNRK
+837 
-843 SIQNLNGYLRIIKDA
+843 
-858 SIIGANAAIKNV
+858 
-870 PNVIEGLNDLNNN
+870 
-883 LDRNF
+883 
-888 EEPKLLDRYYENIP
+888 
-902 IDINLKEN
+902 
-910 NNTNK
+910 
-915 QLENMLRYIN
+915 
-925 GRPNMRLGGKSSLI
+925 KSSLI

-956 NIISPLLGGSRT
+956 NMISPLIGGSRT

-983 LQPANLRTTYNIQ
+983 LQAANLKTTYNIQ
-996 PQLTDV
+996 PQLTDI

-1089 ANVDNQIIEN
+1089 ANVDNQMLES

-1108 LRGDKNKQERN
+1108 LRGDKNRQERN

>member
-1 MARKKAFIGAA
+1 MVCKRRKAFIGTA
-12 ISLGTS
+12 ISLGAS
-18 IVGGLM
+18 IVGGIVGNQKKKRAEETQLQYQADINQAK
-24 SSAAKRR
+24 SATSVA
-31 QQEEQQRQQE
+31 Q
-41 AVYRAKEGSN
+41 N
-51 MASSYNQQHA
+51 MTNARS
-61 NDYDLSLENERLYTS
+61 NDYSNSLENRRLYTS
-76 SLFKG
+76 SLFKKG
-81 GGSVNLKRKRNGIQ
+81 GEIY
-95 ENDAIK
+95 IK
-101 VNKPEISSKDEEK
+101 P
-114 RRKEGFRRYQSK
+114 SK
-126 RDATLLGIKAVAQIL
+126 R
-141 DPTGVS
+141 
-147 SYPDIA
+147 
-153 ANYVKEGGFG
+153 
-163 NNTINSLLTAVPLL
+163 
-177 GTAGKAVSVLTKG
+177 
-190 NRLRN
+190 
-195 RSGKVTGFLRD
+195 
-206 VNLYNNRKKFKPLVN
+206 
-221 DFIDNADDA
+221 
-230 LKIGDLNKAKNSVK
+230 
-244 AAKNVSNRYNKI
+244 
-256 DNGAI
+256 
-261 PSIDKSQT
+261 
-269 IIRSILESE
+269 
-278 DIKNGYDAISTYRSG
+278 
-293 GSIHIKDSKKGTFTA
+293 GTFTE

-322 KVLANKDNYSPTM
+322 KVLANKDNYSPAM

-417 QKALESAISISP
+417 QKALESAISTSP

-443 GKADVKLNNDKDG
+443 GKADV
-456 KQRSKAGYEI
+456 
-466 QKISE
+466 
-471 TRFQKANKAIFDGI
+471 
-485 VNFIDPTGISNY
+485 
-497 PELYNSIKRGDSFN
+497 
-511 NVASNIVSSIPVVGK
+511 
-526 VGQGAKVIFKN
+526 
-537 KTLNRISRRLHN
+537 
-549 YVNRDKYI
+549 
-557 DKATHSLN
+557 
-565 ETGRKLGIAKE
+565 
-576 HNKSKNFYYKKKF
+576 
-589 DDAIVTDYNSTSR
+589 
-602 NLENYYKLNNS
+602 
-613 PLETYNKGAVALKE
+613 
-627 FSNVFNS
+627 
-634 VDRVSY
+634 
-640 RNGGKADVNNI
+640 NNI

-658 KKIGHQTF
+658 KRIGHQTF

-698 KNTMKILSTV
+698 GNTMKILSTV

-723 ENPNKVFD
+723 ENANKVFE

-741 LNNKKYQDG
+741 LNNNSDYGKLGLSKRNIKARDVASNNDARSSIGSSNTNVYNDNSSINQINNKDQMKKY
-750 GSKNISGRTTESFG
+750 KLGR
-764 TRKNNSFINSPL
+764 
-776 RIRSINNEFVNDK
+776 
-789 TKTDVKFVGGK
+789 
-800 EQKYETVPVFKKNN
+800 
-814 FNLLSDRDNNT
+814 
-825 VNRISDS
+825 
-832 LSNNY
+832 
-837 YLKNRK
+837 
-843 SIQNLNGYLRIIKDA
+843 
-858 SIIGANAAIKNV
+858 
-870 PNVIEGLNDLNNN
+870 
-883 LDRNF
+883 
-888 EEPKLLDRYYENIP
+888 
-902 IDINLKEN
+902 
-910 NNTNK
+910 
-915 QLENMLRYIN
+915 
-925 GRPNMRLGGKSSLI
+925 KSSLI
-939 RRKAA
+939 RHKAA

-956 NIISPLLGGSRT
+956 NMISPLLGGSRT

-983 LQPANLRTTYNIQ
+983 LQAVPLRTTYNIQ

-1108 LRGDKNKQERN
+1108 LRGDKNQQERN

>member
-51 MASSYNQQHA
+51 RASSYNQQHA

-101 VNKPEISSKDEEK
+101 VDKPEISSKNEER

-126 RDATLLGIKAVAQIL
+126 RDATLLGIKTVAQIL

-153 ANYVKEGGFG
+153 ANYVKEGRIG
-163 NNTINSLLTAVPLL
+163 NNTINSLLTAIPLL
-177 GTAGKAVSVLTKG
+177 GTTGKAVSILTKG

-221 DFIDNADDA
+221 
-230 LKIGDLNKAKNSVK
+230 
-244 AAKNVSNRYNKI
+244 
-256 DNGAI
+256 
-261 PSIDKSQT
+261 
-269 IIRSILESE
+269 
-278 DIKNGYDAISTYRSG
+278 
-293 GSIHIKDSKKGTFTA
+293 
-308 AAKKRGQ
+308 
-315 SVQGFAS
+315 
-322 KVLANKDNYSPTM
+322 
-335 VKKAVFAHNAPKWKH
+335 
-350 RLGGIVNTLFR
+350 TLFR

-368 KATKRATKQNLG
+368 KTTKRATKQNLG
-380 LENANKVGVN
+380 LENANKTGVN
-390 APTAYRRLASESSQP
+390 APTAYRNLTIESSQP
-405 SRTILSSEDKVV
+405 NKTTLLSEDKVI
-417 QKALESAISISP
+417 QKALESAISTSP
-429 VKEVDDTRTTYKGG
+429 VKGIDDTRTTYKG
-443 GKADVKLNNDKDG
+443 
-456 KQRSKAGYEI
+456 
-466 QKISE
+466 
-471 TRFQKANKAIFDGI
+471 
-485 VNFIDPTGISNY
+485 
-497 PELYNSIKRGDSFN
+497 
-511 NVASNIVSSIPVVGK
+511 
-526 VGQGAKVIFKN
+526 
-537 KTLNRISRRLHN
+537 
-549 YVNRDKYI
+549 
-557 DKATHSLN
+557 
-565 ETGRKLGIAKE
+565 
-576 HNKSKNFYYKKKF
+576 
-589 DDAIVTDYNSTSR
+589 
-602 NLENYYKLNNS
+602 
-613 PLETYNKGAVALKE
+613 
-627 FSNVFNS
+627 
-634 VDRVSY
+634 
-640 RNGGKADVNNI
+640 GGKADVNNI

-658 KKIGHQTF
+658 KRIGHQTF

-685 AIEAEGGEVVKID
+685 SIEAEGGEVVKID

-723 ENPNKVFD
+723 ESPNKVFD

-741 LNNKKYQDG
+741 MNN
-750 GSKNISGRTTESFG
+750 R
-764 TRKNNSFINSPL
+764 
-776 RIRSINNEFVNDK
+776 
-789 TKTDVKFVGGK
+789 
-800 EQKYETVPVFKKNN
+800 
-814 FNLLSDRDNNT
+814 
-825 VNRISDS
+825 
-832 LSNNY
+832 
-837 YLKNRK
+837 
-843 SIQNLNGYLRIIKDA
+843 
-858 SIIGANAAIKNV
+858 
-870 PNVIEGLNDLNNN
+870 
-883 LDRNF
+883 
-888 EEPKLLDRYYENIP
+888 
-902 IDINLKEN
+902 
-910 NNTNK
+910 
-915 QLENMLRYIN
+915 
-925 GRPNMRLGGKSSLI
+925 

-983 LQPANLRTTYNIQ
+983 LQAANLRTTYNIQ

-1076 RVSQFVNDQIVSK
+1076 KVSQFVNDQIVSK
-1089 ANVDNQIIEN
+1089 ANVDNQMLES
-1099 VSAGIRDLQ
+1099 VSSGIRDLQ
-1108 LRGDKNKQERN
+1108 SRSDKNRQERN

-1134 FMKKRKEYEN
+1134 FMKKRKEYED
-1144 LLDRNSRS
+1144 LLDKNIRS

-1157 RCGGSVK
+1157 RCGGLVK

>member
-81 GGSVNLKRKRNGIQ
+81 GGS
-95 ENDAIK
+95 
-101 VNKPEISSKDEEK
+101 
-114 RRKEGFRRYQSK
+114 
-126 RDATLLGIKAVAQIL
+126 
-141 DPTGVS
+141 
-147 SYPDIA
+147 
-153 ANYVKEGGFG
+153 
-163 NNTINSLLTAVPLL
+163 
-177 GTAGKAVSVLTKG
+177 
-190 NRLRN
+190 
-195 RSGKVTGFLRD
+195 
-206 VNLYNNRKKFKPLVN
+206 
-221 DFIDNADDA
+221 
-230 LKIGDLNKAKNSVK
+230 
-244 AAKNVSNRYNKI
+244 
-256 DNGAI
+256 
-261 PSIDKSQT
+261 
-269 IIRSILESE
+269 
-278 DIKNGYDAISTYRSG
+278 
-293 GSIHIKDSKKGTFTA
+293 IHIKDSKKGTFTA

-322 KVLANKDNYSPTM
+322 KVLANKDNYSPAM

-361 LGGGTKL
+361 LGGSTKL

-390 APTAYRRLASESSQP
+390 APTAYRRLATESSQP
-405 SRTILSSEDKVV
+405 SRTILSSEDKVI
-417 QKALESAISISP
+417 QRALESAISTSP
-429 VKEVDDTRTTYKGG
+429 VKEVDDSRTTYKDG
-443 GKADVKLNNDKDG
+443 GKADVKLNNNKDG

-466 QKISE
+466 EPIKRR
-471 TRFQKANKAIFDGI
+471 TKANDVLSSVISL
-485 VNFIDPTGISNY
+485 IDPTGISSY
-497 PELYNSIKRGDSFN
+497 PDIVNSIKNRESFGTI
-511 NVASNIVSSIPVVGK
+511 AANISGALPVVGK
-526 VGQGAKVIFKN
+526 FEKGTKILTGN
-537 KTLNRISRRLHN
+537 KTLNKVSRRLN
-549 YVNRDKYI
+549 RLVNKDSYI
-557 DKATHSLN
+557 DKATNSFN
-565 ETGRKLGIAKE
+565 DAGRNFGIGEIHKK
-576 HNKSKNFYYKKKF
+576 NKNFYYKKKF
-589 DDAIVTDYNSTSR
+589 DEAGINDFNNASR
-602 NLENYYKLNNS
+602 NLDIYYKVKNS
-613 PLETYNKGAVALKE
+613 NINKYNEYANTIKSTA
-627 FSNVFNS
+627 NS
-634 VDRVSY
+634 LDVVDKSVNY

-658 KKIGHQTF
+658 KRIGHQTF

-983 LQPANLRTTYNIQ
+983 LQAVPLRTTYNIQ

-1089 ANVDNQIIEN
+1089 TNVDNQIIEN

-1108 LRGDKNKQERN
+1108 LRGDKNRQERN

>member
-81 GGSVNLKRKRNGIQ
+81 GGS
-95 ENDAIK
+95 
-101 VNKPEISSKDEEK
+101 
-114 RRKEGFRRYQSK
+114 
-126 RDATLLGIKAVAQIL
+126 
-141 DPTGVS
+141 
-147 SYPDIA
+147 
-153 ANYVKEGGFG
+153 
-163 NNTINSLLTAVPLL
+163 
-177 GTAGKAVSVLTKG
+177 
-190 NRLRN
+190 
-195 RSGKVTGFLRD
+195 
-206 VNLYNNRKKFKPLVN
+206 
-221 DFIDNADDA
+221 
-230 LKIGDLNKAKNSVK
+230 
-244 AAKNVSNRYNKI
+244 
-256 DNGAI
+256 
-261 PSIDKSQT
+261 
-269 IIRSILESE
+269 
-278 DIKNGYDAISTYRSG
+278 
-293 GSIHIKDSKKGTFTA
+293 IHIKDSKKGTFTA

-322 KVLANKDNYSPTM
+322 KVLANKDNYSPAM

-380 LENANKVGVN
+380 LENANKVVVN

-417 QKALESAISISP
+417 QKALESAISTSP

-443 GKADVKLNNDKDG
+443 GKADV
-456 KQRSKAGYEI
+456 
-466 QKISE
+466 
-471 TRFQKANKAIFDGI
+471 
-485 VNFIDPTGISNY
+485 
-497 PELYNSIKRGDSFN
+497 
-511 NVASNIVSSIPVVGK
+511 
-526 VGQGAKVIFKN
+526 
-537 KTLNRISRRLHN
+537 
-549 YVNRDKYI
+549 
-557 DKATHSLN
+557 
-565 ETGRKLGIAKE
+565 
-576 HNKSKNFYYKKKF
+576 
-589 DDAIVTDYNSTSR
+589 
-602 NLENYYKLNNS
+602 
-613 PLETYNKGAVALKE
+613 
-627 FSNVFNS
+627 
-634 VDRVSY
+634 
-640 RNGGKADVNNI
+640 NNI

-658 KKIGHQTF
+658 KRIGHQTF

-671 KHRNGGIVLGKGRN
+671 KHRNGGIVLGKGHN
-685 AIEAEGGEVVKID
+685 SIEAEGGEVVKID

-723 ENPNKVFD
+723 ESPNKVFD

-741 LNNKKYQDG
+741 LNSKKYEYG
-750 GSKNISGRTTESFG
+750 GDNDSI
-764 TRKNNSFINSPL
+764 NSFRRLKPS
-776 RIRSINNEFVNDK
+776 IRSINSIPKKDRINAKVK
-789 TKTDVKFVGGK
+789 TTDGLELDF
-800 EQKYETVPVFKKNN
+800 
-814 FNLLSDRDNNT
+814 DR
-825 VNRISDS
+825 
-832 LSNNY
+832 
-837 YLKNRK
+837 
-843 SIQNLNGYLRIIKDA
+843 
-858 SIIGANAAIKNV
+858 
-870 PNVIEGLNDLNNN
+870 
-883 LDRNF
+883 
-888 EEPKLLDRYYENIP
+888 
-902 IDINLKEN
+902 INLKKVGSN
-910 NNTNK
+910 SSSK
-915 QLENMLRYIN
+915 YIN
-925 GRPNMRLGGKSSLI
+925 SAVNDSNLHKYVDNNRETINRAYDFVDIFPKDGLDIRNYKSIKDVANLIYDTYPNKTKNVIGQYIKYKNYNNDNSLIKMNSIKKYRLGGSSFI
-939 RRKAA
+939 GRRKAA

-968 KRAINRMVAPTQPTQ
+968 KRAINRMVAPIQPTQ
-983 LQPANLRTTYNIQ
+983 LQAANLRTTYNIQ

-1089 ANVDNQIIEN
+1089 ANVDNQMIES

-1108 LRGDKNKQERN
+1108 LRGDKNQQERN
-1119 ALTAIMASNPEQVNL
+1119 ALTAIMASNPEQVDL

>member
-81 GGSVNLKRKRNGIQ
+81 GGS
-95 ENDAIK
+95 
-101 VNKPEISSKDEEK
+101 
-114 RRKEGFRRYQSK
+114 
-126 RDATLLGIKAVAQIL
+126 
-141 DPTGVS
+141 
-147 SYPDIA
+147 
-153 ANYVKEGGFG
+153 
-163 NNTINSLLTAVPLL
+163 
-177 GTAGKAVSVLTKG
+177 
-190 NRLRN
+190 
-195 RSGKVTGFLRD
+195 
-206 VNLYNNRKKFKPLVN
+206 
-221 DFIDNADDA
+221 
-230 LKIGDLNKAKNSVK
+230 
-244 AAKNVSNRYNKI
+244 
-256 DNGAI
+256 
-261 PSIDKSQT
+261 
-269 IIRSILESE
+269 
-278 DIKNGYDAISTYRSG
+278 
-293 GSIHIKDSKKGTFTA
+293 IHIKDSKKGTFTA

-322 KVLANKDNYSPTM
+322 KVLANKDNYSPAM

-405 SRTILSSEDKVV
+405 SRTILSSKDKVV
-417 QKALESAISISP
+417 QKALESAISTSP

-443 GKADVKLNNDKDG
+443 GEIKAISLTQSNNAIQTNKPIIQDG
-456 KQRSKAGYEI
+456 KRKYRRDKGSQQVYQVESIKKSKEKLFAENILSGVL
-466 QKISE
+466 
-471 TRFQKANKAIFDGI
+471 GL
-485 VNFIDPTGISNY
+485 VDPTGIANY
-497 PELYNSIKRGDSFN
+497 SDVINSVRNGDDYGTIVS
-511 NVASNIVSSIPVVGK
+511 NVASALPVMGK
-526 VGQGAKVIFKN
+526 VGRALKGFTKN
-537 KTLNRISRRLHN
+537 KTINRLVRRSNRLDNKLN
-549 YVNRDKYI
+549 YI
-557 DKATHSLN
+557 DKSIDNINDAAKNFNLREYSKSILDNT
-565 ETGRKLGIAKE
+565 TAKDFDKLGV
-576 HNKSKNFYYKKKF
+576 KNFNN
-589 DDAIVTDYNSTSR
+589 ATR
-602 NLENYYKLNNS
+602 NLEIFKKIENS
-613 PLETYNKGAVALKE
+613 PMNRYDDFISGIKSSAEVISTAQKETNKE
-627 FSNVFNS
+627 
-634 VDRVSY
+634 Y
-640 RNGGKADVNNI
+640 RTGGKADVNNI

-658 KKIGHQTF
+658 KRIGHQTF

-723 ENPNKVFD
+723 ESPNKVFD

-741 LNNKKYQDG
+741 MNN
-750 GSKNISGRTTESFG
+750 R
-764 TRKNNSFINSPL
+764 
-776 RIRSINNEFVNDK
+776 
-789 TKTDVKFVGGK
+789 
-800 EQKYETVPVFKKNN
+800 
-814 FNLLSDRDNNT
+814 
-825 VNRISDS
+825 
-832 LSNNY
+832 
-837 YLKNRK
+837 
-843 SIQNLNGYLRIIKDA
+843 
-858 SIIGANAAIKNV
+858 
-870 PNVIEGLNDLNNN
+870 
-883 LDRNF
+883 
-888 EEPKLLDRYYENIP
+888 
-902 IDINLKEN
+902 
-910 NNTNK
+910 
-915 QLENMLRYIN
+915 
-925 GRPNMRLGGKSSLI
+925 

-956 NIISPLLGGSRT
+956 NIISPLLGGNRT
-968 KRAINRMVAPTQPTQ
+968 KRAINRMVASTQPTQ
-983 LQPANLRTTYNIQ
+983 LQATNLRTTYNIQ

-1089 ANVDNQIIEN
+1089 ANVDNQMLEN

-1108 LRGDKNKQERN
+1108 SRSDKNQQERN

-1144 LLDRNSRS
+1144 LLDKNTRS

-1164 RKMKR
+1164 RKMKK

>member
-18 IVGGLM
+18 IIGGLM

-81 GGSVNLKRKRNGIQ
+81 GGS
-95 ENDAIK
+95 
-101 VNKPEISSKDEEK
+101 
-114 RRKEGFRRYQSK
+114 
-126 RDATLLGIKAVAQIL
+126 
-141 DPTGVS
+141 
-147 SYPDIA
+147 
-153 ANYVKEGGFG
+153 
-163 NNTINSLLTAVPLL
+163 
-177 GTAGKAVSVLTKG
+177 
-190 NRLRN
+190 
-195 RSGKVTGFLRD
+195 
-206 VNLYNNRKKFKPLVN
+206 
-221 DFIDNADDA
+221 
-230 LKIGDLNKAKNSVK
+230 
-244 AAKNVSNRYNKI
+244 
-256 DNGAI
+256 
-261 PSIDKSQT
+261 
-269 IIRSILESE
+269 
-278 DIKNGYDAISTYRSG
+278 
-293 GSIHIKDSKKGTFTA
+293 IHIKDSKKGTFTAA

-322 KVLANKDNYSPTM
+322 KVLANKDNYSPAM

-350 RLGGIVNTLFR
+350 RLGGVVNTLFR

-390 APTAYRRLASESSQP
+390 APTTYRRLTTESSQP

-429 VKEVDDTRTTYKGG
+429 VKKIDDTRTTYKG
-443 GKADVKLNNDKDG
+443 
-456 KQRSKAGYEI
+456 
-466 QKISE
+466 
-471 TRFQKANKAIFDGI
+471 
-485 VNFIDPTGISNY
+485 
-497 PELYNSIKRGDSFN
+497 
-511 NVASNIVSSIPVVGK
+511 
-526 VGQGAKVIFKN
+526 
-537 KTLNRISRRLHN
+537 
-549 YVNRDKYI
+549 
-557 DKATHSLN
+557 
-565 ETGRKLGIAKE
+565 
-576 HNKSKNFYYKKKF
+576 
-589 DDAIVTDYNSTSR
+589 
-602 NLENYYKLNNS
+602 
-613 PLETYNKGAVALKE
+613 
-627 FSNVFNS
+627 
-634 VDRVSY
+634 
-640 RNGGKADVNNI
+640 GGKADVNNI

-658 KKIGHQTF
+658 KRIGHQTF

-685 AIEAEGGEVVKID
+685 SIEAEGGEVVKID

-723 ENPNKVFD
+723 ESPNKVFD

-741 LNNKKYQDG
+741 LNNNSYERMGFNRKDNSRSNGDAYMENG
-750 GSKNISGRTTESFG
+750 G
-764 TRKNNSFINSPL
+764 
-776 RIRSINNEFVNDK
+776 INNLHSSKSGSNININKTIKEDK
-789 TKTDVKFVGGK
+789 MK
-800 EQKYETVPVFKKNN
+800 
-814 FNLLSDRDNNT
+814 R
-825 VNRISDS
+825 NR
-832 LSNNY
+832 
-837 YLKNRK
+837 
-843 SIQNLNGYLRIIKDA
+843 
-858 SIIGANAAIKNV
+858 
-870 PNVIEGLNDLNNN
+870 
-883 LDRNF
+883 
-888 EEPKLLDRYYENIP
+888 
-902 IDINLKEN
+902 
-910 NNTNK
+910 
-915 QLENMLRYIN
+915 
-925 GRPNMRLGGKSSLI
+925 SSLLG

-944 LGDYLNL
+944 LEDYLNI
-951 AGDAF
+951 AGDTF

-968 KRAINRMVAPTQPTQ
+968 KRAINRMVAPTQPNQ
-983 LQPANLRTTYNIQ
+983 LQAVNLKTTYNIQ
-996 PQLTDV
+996 PQLTDI

-1089 ANVDNQIIEN
+1089 ANVDNQMLES

-1108 LRGDKNKQERN
+1108 LRSDKNQQERN

-1157 RCGGSVK
+1157 RCGGLVK

>member
-41 AVYRAKEGSN
+41 AIYRAKEGSN

-61 NDYDLSLENERLYTS
+61 NDYDLSLENKRLYTS

-81 GGSVNLKRKRNGIQ
+81 
-95 ENDAIK
+95 
-101 VNKPEISSKDEEK
+101 
-114 RRKEGFRRYQSK
+114 
-126 RDATLLGIKAVAQIL
+126 
-141 DPTGVS
+141 
-147 SYPDIA
+147 
-153 ANYVKEGGFG
+153 
-163 NNTINSLLTAVPLL
+163 
-177 GTAGKAVSVLTKG
+177 
-190 NRLRN
+190 
-195 RSGKVTGFLRD
+195 
-206 VNLYNNRKKFKPLVN
+206 
-221 DFIDNADDA
+221 
-230 LKIGDLNKAKNSVK
+230 
-244 AAKNVSNRYNKI
+244 
-256 DNGAI
+256 
-261 PSIDKSQT
+261 
-269 IIRSILESE
+269 
-278 DIKNGYDAISTYRSG
+278 G

-322 KVLANKDNYSPTM
+322 KVLANKDNYSPAM

-390 APTAYRRLASESSQP
+390 APTAYRRLSIESSQP

-417 QKALESAISISP
+417 QKALESAISTSP
-429 VKEVDDTRTTYKGG
+429 VKE
-443 GKADVKLNNDKDG
+443 
-456 KQRSKAGYEI
+456 
-466 QKISE
+466 
-471 TRFQKANKAIFDGI
+471 
-485 VNFIDPTGISNY
+485 
-497 PELYNSIKRGDSFN
+497 
-511 NVASNIVSSIPVVGK
+511 
-526 VGQGAKVIFKN
+526 
-537 KTLNRISRRLHN
+537 
-549 YVNRDKYI
+549 
-557 DKATHSLN
+557 
-565 ETGRKLGIAKE
+565 
-576 HNKSKNFYYKKKF
+576 
-589 DDAIVTDYNSTSR
+589 
-602 NLENYYKLNNS
+602 
-613 PLETYNKGAVALKE
+613 
-627 FSNVFNS
+627 
-634 VDRVSY
+634 
-640 RNGGKADVNNI
+640 ADVNNI

-658 KKIGHQTF
+658 KRIGHQTF

-956 NIISPLLGGSRT
+956 NIISPLLGGNRT
-968 KRAINRMVAPTQPTQ
+968 KRVINRMVAPTQPTQ
-983 LQPANLRTTYNIQ
+983 LQATNLRTTYNIQ

-1048 ETQLINQN
+1048 ETRLINQN

-1108 LRGDKNKQERN
+1108 LRGDKNQQERN

>member
-41 AVYRAKEGSN
+41 AIYRAKEGSN
-51 MASSYNQQHA
+51 RASSYNRQHA

-81 GGSVNLKRKRNGIQ
+81 
-95 ENDAIK
+95 
-101 VNKPEISSKDEEK
+101 
-114 RRKEGFRRYQSK
+114 
-126 RDATLLGIKAVAQIL
+126 
-141 DPTGVS
+141 
-147 SYPDIA
+147 
-153 ANYVKEGGFG
+153 
-163 NNTINSLLTAVPLL
+163 
-177 GTAGKAVSVLTKG
+177 
-190 NRLRN
+190 
-195 RSGKVTGFLRD
+195 
-206 VNLYNNRKKFKPLVN
+206 
-221 DFIDNADDA
+221 
-230 LKIGDLNKAKNSVK
+230 
-244 AAKNVSNRYNKI
+244 
-256 DNGAI
+256 
-261 PSIDKSQT
+261 
-269 IIRSILESE
+269 
-278 DIKNGYDAISTYRSG
+278 G

-322 KVLANKDNYSPTM
+322 KVLANKDNYSPAM

-350 RLGGIVNTLFR
+350 RLGGVVNTLFR

-380 LENANKVGVN
+380 LENTNKMGVN
-390 APTAYRRLASESSQP
+390 APTAYRKPATESSQP

-429 VKEVDDTRTTYKGG
+429 VKEIDDTRTTYKG
-443 GKADVKLNNDKDG
+443 
-456 KQRSKAGYEI
+456 
-466 QKISE
+466 
-471 TRFQKANKAIFDGI
+471 
-485 VNFIDPTGISNY
+485 
-497 PELYNSIKRGDSFN
+497 
-511 NVASNIVSSIPVVGK
+511 
-526 VGQGAKVIFKN
+526 
-537 KTLNRISRRLHN
+537 
-549 YVNRDKYI
+549 
-557 DKATHSLN
+557 
-565 ETGRKLGIAKE
+565 
-576 HNKSKNFYYKKKF
+576 
-589 DDAIVTDYNSTSR
+589 
-602 NLENYYKLNNS
+602 
-613 PLETYNKGAVALKE
+613 
-627 FSNVFNS
+627 
-634 VDRVSY
+634 
-640 RNGGKADVNNI
+640 GGKADVNNI

-658 KKIGHQTF
+658 KKIGHKTF

-671 KHRNGGIVLGKGRN
+671 KHRNGGIVLGRGRN

-723 ENPNKVFD
+723 ESPNKVFE

-741 LNNKKYQDG
+741 LNSKKYEYG
-750 GSKNISGRTTESFG
+750 GDNDSI
-764 TRKNNSFINSPL
+764 NNFRRLKPS
-776 RIRSINNEFVNDK
+776 IRSINSVPKKDRINTKVK
-789 TKTDVKFVGGK
+789 TTDGLELDF
-800 EQKYETVPVFKKNN
+800 
-814 FNLLSDRDNNT
+814 DR
-825 VNRISDS
+825 
-832 LSNNY
+832 
-837 YLKNRK
+837 
-843 SIQNLNGYLRIIKDA
+843 
-858 SIIGANAAIKNV
+858 
-870 PNVIEGLNDLNNN
+870 
-883 LDRNF
+883 
-888 EEPKLLDRYYENIP
+888 
-902 IDINLKEN
+902 INLK
-910 NNTNK
+910 K
-915 QLENMLRYIN
+915 VGSDSSSKYIN
-925 GRPNMRLGGKSSLI
+925 SAVNDSNLHKYVDNNRETINRAYDFVDIFPKDGLDIRNYKSIKDVANLIYDTYPNKTKNVIGQYIKYKNYNNDNSLIKMNSIKKYKLGGSSLI
-939 RRKAA
+939 GRRKAA
-944 LGDYLNL
+944 LEDYLNL

-956 NIISPLLGGSRT
+956 NMISPLIGGNRT

-983 LQPANLRTTYNIQ
+983 LQAANLKTTYNIQ
-996 PQLTDV
+996 PQLTDI

-1089 ANVDNQIIEN
+1089 ANVDNQMLES
-1099 VSAGIRDLQ
+1099 VSSGIRDLQ
-1108 LRGDKNKQERN
+1108 SRSDKNQQERN

>member
-51 MASSYNQQHA
+51 MASFYNQQHA

-76 SLFKG
+76 SLFRG

-101 VNKPEISSKDEEK
+101 VDKPEISSKDEER

-126 RDATLLGIKAVAQIL
+126 RNATLLGVKAIAQIL

-163 NNTINSLLTAVPLL
+163 NSTINSLLTAIPLL

-230 LKIGDLNKAKNSVK
+230 LKTGDLNKAKNSVK

-269 IIRSILESE
+269 IVRSILESE
-278 DIKNGYDAISTYRSG
+278 DVKNGYDAISTYKSG

-322 KVLANKDNYSPTM
+322 KVLANKDNYSPAM

-368 KATKRATKQNLG
+368 RATKRATKQNLG
-380 LENANKVGVN
+380 LENANKVDVN
-390 APTAYRRLASESSQP
+390 APTAYRRLATESSQP
-405 SRTILSSEDKVV
+405 SRTILSSEDKVI
-417 QKALESAISISP
+417 QKALESAISTSP
-429 VKEVDDTRTTYKGG
+429 VKGVDDTRTTYKGG
-443 GKADVKLNNDKDG
+443 GEIKATSLTQSNDAIQTNKPIIQDG
-456 KQRSKAGYEI
+456 KRKYKRDRGSQQVYQVESIK
-466 QKISE
+466 K
-471 TRFQKANKAIFDGI
+471 NKEKLFAENILSG
-485 VNFIDPTGISNY
+485 VLGLVDPTGIANY
-497 PELYNSIKRGDSFN
+497 SDVINSVRNGDDYGTIVS
-511 NVASNIVSSIPVVGK
+511 NVASALPVMGK
-526 VGQGAKVIFKN
+526 VGRALKGLTKN
-537 KTLNRISRRLHN
+537 KTINKLVRNSNRLDNKLN
-549 YVNRDKYI
+549 YVDKSI
-557 DKATHSLN
+557 DNINDAAKNFNLREYSKSILDNTTAKDFD
-565 ETGRKLGIAKE
+565 KLGI
-576 HNKSKNFYYKKKF
+576 KNFNN
-589 DDAIVTDYNSTSR
+589 ATR
-602 NLENYYKLNNS
+602 NLEIFKKVENS
-613 PLETYNKGAVALKE
+613 PMNKYDDFISGIKSSAEVISTAQKEANKGYKI
-627 FSNVFNS
+627 
-634 VDRVSY
+634 
-640 RNGGKADVNNI
+640 GGKADVNNI

-658 KKIGHQTF
+658 KRIGHQTF

-685 AIEAEGGEVVKID
+685 SIEAEGGEVVKID

-723 ENPNKVFD
+723 ESPNKVFD

-741 LNNKKYQDG
+741 LNN
-750 GSKNISGRTTESFG
+750 
-764 TRKNNSFINSPL
+764 NS
-776 RIRSINNEFVNDK
+776 
-789 TKTDVKFVGGK
+789 
-800 EQKYETVPVFKKNN
+800 YERLGF
-814 FNLLSDRDNNT
+814 
-825 VNRISDS
+825 
-832 LSNNY
+832 
-837 YLKNRK
+837 NRK
-843 SIQNLNGYLRIIKDA
+843 DNSRSNGYSYMENGGTGNLHSSKSGSNININKTIKEDKMKR
-858 SIIGANAAIKNV
+858 S
-870 PNVIEGLNDLNNN
+870 
-883 LDRNF
+883 R
-888 EEPKLLDRYYENIP
+888 
-902 IDINLKEN
+902 
-910 NNTNK
+910 
-915 QLENMLRYIN
+915 
-925 GRPNMRLGGKSSLI
+925 SSLLG

-983 LQPANLRTTYNIQ
+983 FQAANLRTTYNIQ

-1089 ANVDNQIIEN
+1089 ANVDNQMIEN

-1108 LRGDKNKQERN
+1108 LRSDKNQQERN

>member
-1 MARKKAFIGAA
+1 MVCKRRKAFIGTA
-12 ISLGTS
+12 ISLGAS
-18 IVGGLM
+18 IVGGIVGNQKKKRAEETQLQYQADINQAK
-24 SSAAKRR
+24 SATSVA
-31 QQEEQQRQQE
+31 Q
-41 AVYRAKEGSN
+41 N
-51 MASSYNQQHA
+51 MTNARS
-61 NDYDLSLENERLYTS
+61 NDYSNSLENRRLYTS
-76 SLFKG
+76 SLFKKG
-81 GGSVNLKRKRNGIQ
+81 GEIY
-95 ENDAIK
+95 IK
-101 VNKPEISSKDEEK
+101 P
-114 RRKEGFRRYQSK
+114 SK
-126 RDATLLGIKAVAQIL
+126 R
-141 DPTGVS
+141 
-147 SYPDIA
+147 
-153 ANYVKEGGFG
+153 
-163 NNTINSLLTAVPLL
+163 
-177 GTAGKAVSVLTKG
+177 
-190 NRLRN
+190 
-195 RSGKVTGFLRD
+195 
-206 VNLYNNRKKFKPLVN
+206 
-221 DFIDNADDA
+221 
-230 LKIGDLNKAKNSVK
+230 
-244 AAKNVSNRYNKI
+244 
-256 DNGAI
+256 
-261 PSIDKSQT
+261 
-269 IIRSILESE
+269 
-278 DIKNGYDAISTYRSG
+278 
-293 GSIHIKDSKKGTFTA
+293 GTFTE

-322 KVLANKDNYSPTM
+322 KVLANKDNYSPAM

-443 GKADVKLNNDKDG
+443 GKADV
-456 KQRSKAGYEI
+456 
-466 QKISE
+466 
-471 TRFQKANKAIFDGI
+471 
-485 VNFIDPTGISNY
+485 
-497 PELYNSIKRGDSFN
+497 
-511 NVASNIVSSIPVVGK
+511 
-526 VGQGAKVIFKN
+526 
-537 KTLNRISRRLHN
+537 
-549 YVNRDKYI
+549 
-557 DKATHSLN
+557 
-565 ETGRKLGIAKE
+565 
-576 HNKSKNFYYKKKF
+576 
-589 DDAIVTDYNSTSR
+589 
-602 NLENYYKLNNS
+602 
-613 PLETYNKGAVALKE
+613 
-627 FSNVFNS
+627 
-634 VDRVSY
+634 
-640 RNGGKADVNNI
+640 NNI

-658 KKIGHQTF
+658 KRIGHQTF

-723 ENPNKVFD
+723 ENANKVFE

-741 LNNKKYQDG
+741 LNNNSDYGKLGLSKRNIKARDVASNNDARSSIGSSNTNVYNDNSSINQINNKDQMKKY
-750 GSKNISGRTTESFG
+750 KLGR
-764 TRKNNSFINSPL
+764 
-776 RIRSINNEFVNDK
+776 
-789 TKTDVKFVGGK
+789 
-800 EQKYETVPVFKKNN
+800 
-814 FNLLSDRDNNT
+814 
-825 VNRISDS
+825 
-832 LSNNY
+832 
-837 YLKNRK
+837 
-843 SIQNLNGYLRIIKDA
+843 
-858 SIIGANAAIKNV
+858 
-870 PNVIEGLNDLNNN
+870 
-883 LDRNF
+883 
-888 EEPKLLDRYYENIP
+888 
-902 IDINLKEN
+902 
-910 NNTNK
+910 
-915 QLENMLRYIN
+915 
-925 GRPNMRLGGKSSLI
+925 KSSLI
-939 RRKAA
+939 RHKAA

-983 LQPANLRTTYNIQ
+983 LQAVPLRTTYNIQ

-1089 ANVDNQIIEN
+1089 ANIDNQIIEN

-1108 LRGDKNKQERN
+1108 LRGDKNRQERN

>member
-81 GGSVNLKRKRNGIQ
+81 GGS
-95 ENDAIK
+95 
-101 VNKPEISSKDEEK
+101 
-114 RRKEGFRRYQSK
+114 
-126 RDATLLGIKAVAQIL
+126 
-141 DPTGVS
+141 
-147 SYPDIA
+147 
-153 ANYVKEGGFG
+153 
-163 NNTINSLLTAVPLL
+163 
-177 GTAGKAVSVLTKG
+177 
-190 NRLRN
+190 
-195 RSGKVTGFLRD
+195 
-206 VNLYNNRKKFKPLVN
+206 
-221 DFIDNADDA
+221 
-230 LKIGDLNKAKNSVK
+230 
-244 AAKNVSNRYNKI
+244 
-256 DNGAI
+256 
-261 PSIDKSQT
+261 
-269 IIRSILESE
+269 
-278 DIKNGYDAISTYRSG
+278 
-293 GSIHIKDSKKGTFTA
+293 IHIKDSKKGTFTA

-322 KVLANKDNYSPTM
+322 KVLANKDNYSPAM

-443 GKADVKLNNDKDG
+443 GKADV
-456 KQRSKAGYEI
+456 
-466 QKISE
+466 
-471 TRFQKANKAIFDGI
+471 
-485 VNFIDPTGISNY
+485 
-497 PELYNSIKRGDSFN
+497 
-511 NVASNIVSSIPVVGK
+511 
-526 VGQGAKVIFKN
+526 
-537 KTLNRISRRLHN
+537 
-549 YVNRDKYI
+549 
-557 DKATHSLN
+557 
-565 ETGRKLGIAKE
+565 
-576 HNKSKNFYYKKKF
+576 
-589 DDAIVTDYNSTSR
+589 
-602 NLENYYKLNNS
+602 
-613 PLETYNKGAVALKE
+613 
-627 FSNVFNS
+627 
-634 VDRVSY
+634 
-640 RNGGKADVNNI
+640 NNI

-658 KKIGHQTF
+658 KRIGHQTF

-723 ENPNKVFD
+723 ESPDKVFD

-741 LNNKKYQDG
+741 LNN
-750 GSKNISGRTTESFG
+750 
-764 TRKNNSFINSPL
+764 NS
-776 RIRSINNEFVNDK
+776 
-789 TKTDVKFVGGK
+789 
-800 EQKYETVPVFKKNN
+800 YERMGF
-814 FNLLSDRDNNT
+814 
-825 VNRISDS
+825 
-832 LSNNY
+832 
-837 YLKNRK
+837 NRK
-843 SIQNLNGYLRIIKDA
+843 DNSRSNGNSYMENGGTGNLHSSKSN
-858 SIIGANAAIKNV
+858 S
-870 PNVIEGLNDLNNN
+870 
-883 LDRNF
+883 
-888 EEPKLLDRYYENIP
+888 NI
-902 IDINLKEN
+902 
-910 NNTNK
+910 NTNK
-915 QLENMLRYIN
+915 IIKEDKMKRS
-925 GRPNMRLGGKSSLI
+925 RSSLLG

-956 NIISPLLGGSRT
+956 NIISPLLGGNRT

-983 LQPANLRTTYNIQ
+983 LQATNLRTTYNIQ

-1089 ANVDNQIIEN
+1089 ANIDNQIIEN

-1108 LRGDKNKQERN
+1108 LRGDKNRQERN

>member
-51 MASSYNQQHA
+51 IASSYNQQHA
-61 NDYDLSLENERLYTS
+61 DDYDLSLENERLYTS
-76 SLFKG
+76 SLFK
-81 GGSVNLKRKRNGIQ
+81 
-95 ENDAIK
+95 E
-101 VNKPEISSKDEEK
+101 
-114 RRKEGFRRYQSK
+114 
-126 RDATLLGIKAVAQIL
+126 
-141 DPTGVS
+141 
-147 SYPDIA
+147 
-153 ANYVKEGGFG
+153 
-163 NNTINSLLTAVPLL
+163 
-177 GTAGKAVSVLTKG
+177 
-190 NRLRN
+190 
-195 RSGKVTGFLRD
+195 
-206 VNLYNNRKKFKPLVN
+206 
-221 DFIDNADDA
+221 
-230 LKIGDLNKAKNSVK
+230 
-244 AAKNVSNRYNKI
+244 
-256 DNGAI
+256 
-261 PSIDKSQT
+261 
-269 IIRSILESE
+269 
-278 DIKNGYDAISTYRSG
+278 G

-322 KVLANKDNYSPTM
+322 KVLANKDNYSPAM

-368 KATKRATKQNLG
+368 KATKRASKQNLG

-390 APTAYRRLASESSQP
+390 APTAYRRLATEFSQP

-417 QKALESAISISP
+417 QKALESAISTSP

-443 GKADVKLNNDKDG
+443 GKADV
-456 KQRSKAGYEI
+456 
-466 QKISE
+466 
-471 TRFQKANKAIFDGI
+471 
-485 VNFIDPTGISNY
+485 
-497 PELYNSIKRGDSFN
+497 
-511 NVASNIVSSIPVVGK
+511 
-526 VGQGAKVIFKN
+526 
-537 KTLNRISRRLHN
+537 
-549 YVNRDKYI
+549 
-557 DKATHSLN
+557 
-565 ETGRKLGIAKE
+565 
-576 HNKSKNFYYKKKF
+576 
-589 DDAIVTDYNSTSR
+589 
-602 NLENYYKLNNS
+602 
-613 PLETYNKGAVALKE
+613 
-627 FSNVFNS
+627 
-634 VDRVSY
+634 
-640 RNGGKADVNNI
+640 NNI
-651 ITEGGDA
+651 ITEGGNA
-658 KKIGHQTF
+658 KRIGHQTF

-741 LNNKKYQDG
+741 LNNKKHQDG

-789 TKTDVKFVGGK
+789 MKTDVKFVGGK

-843 SIQNLNGYLRIIKDA
+843 AIQI
-858 SIIGANAAIKNV
+858 
-870 PNVIEGLNDLNNN
+870 
-883 LDRNF
+883 
-888 EEPKLLDRYYENIP
+888 
-902 IDINLKEN
+902 
-910 NNTNK
+910 
-915 QLENMLRYIN
+915 ENMLRYIN

-944 LGDYLNL
+944 LRDYLNL

-956 NIISPLLGGSRT
+956 NIISPLLGGNRT
-968 KRAINRMVAPTQPTQ
+968 KRVINRMVAPTQPTQ
-983 LQPANLRTTYNIQ
+983 LQATNLRTTYNIQ

-1025 RGTRLRQ
+1025 RGIRLRQ

-1048 ETQLINQN
+1048 ETRLINQN

-1089 ANVDNQIIEN
+1089 ENVDNQIIEN

-1108 LRGDKNKQERN
+1108 LRGDKNQQERN

>member
-51 MASSYNQQHA
+51 RASSYNQQHA

-101 VNKPEISSKDEEK
+101 VDKPEISSKNEER

-153 ANYVKEGGFG
+153 ANYVKEGRIG
-163 NNTINSLLTAVPLL
+163 NNTINSLLTAIPLL
-177 GTAGKAVSVLTKG
+177 GTTGKAVSILTKG

-278 DIKNGYDAISTYRSG
+278 DVKNGYDAISTYSSG

-315 SVQGFAS
+315 SVQGFAN
-322 KVLANKDNYSPTM
+322 KVLANKDNYSPAM

-380 LENANKVGVN
+380 LENANKIGVN
-390 APTAYRRLASESSQP
+390 APTAYRNLTTESSQP
-405 SRTILSSEDKVV
+405 NRTILSSEDKVI
-417 QKALESAISISP
+417 QKALESAISTSP
-429 VKEVDDTRTTYKGG
+429 IKGIDDTRTTYKG
-443 GKADVKLNNDKDG
+443 
-456 KQRSKAGYEI
+456 
-466 QKISE
+466 
-471 TRFQKANKAIFDGI
+471 
-485 VNFIDPTGISNY
+485 
-497 PELYNSIKRGDSFN
+497 
-511 NVASNIVSSIPVVGK
+511 
-526 VGQGAKVIFKN
+526 
-537 KTLNRISRRLHN
+537 
-549 YVNRDKYI
+549 
-557 DKATHSLN
+557 
-565 ETGRKLGIAKE
+565 
-576 HNKSKNFYYKKKF
+576 
-589 DDAIVTDYNSTSR
+589 
-602 NLENYYKLNNS
+602 
-613 PLETYNKGAVALKE
+613 
-627 FSNVFNS
+627 
-634 VDRVSY
+634 
-640 RNGGKADVNNI
+640 GGKADVNNI

-658 KKIGHQTF
+658 KRIGHQTF

-685 AIEAEGGEVVKID
+685 SIEAEGGEVVKID

-723 ENPNKVFD
+723 ESPNKVFD

-741 LNNKKYQDG
+741 MNN
-750 GSKNISGRTTESFG
+750 R
-764 TRKNNSFINSPL
+764 
-776 RIRSINNEFVNDK
+776 
-789 TKTDVKFVGGK
+789 
-800 EQKYETVPVFKKNN
+800 
-814 FNLLSDRDNNT
+814 
-825 VNRISDS
+825 
-832 LSNNY
+832 
-837 YLKNRK
+837 
-843 SIQNLNGYLRIIKDA
+843 
-858 SIIGANAAIKNV
+858 
-870 PNVIEGLNDLNNN
+870 
-883 LDRNF
+883 
-888 EEPKLLDRYYENIP
+888 
-902 IDINLKEN
+902 
-910 NNTNK
+910 
-915 QLENMLRYIN
+915 
-925 GRPNMRLGGKSSLI
+925 

-983 LQPANLRTTYNIQ
+983 LQAANLRTTYNIQ

-1025 RGTRLRQ
+1025 RGTRFRQ

-1089 ANVDNQIIEN
+1089 ANVDNQMLES
-1099 VSAGIRDLQ
+1099 VSSGIRDLQ
-1108 LRGDKNKQERN
+1108 SRSDKNRQERN

-1134 FMKKRKEYEN
+1134 FMKKRKEYED
-1144 LLDRNSRS
+1144 LLDKNTRS

-1157 RCGGSVK
+1157 RCGGLVK

>member
-81 GGSVNLKRKRNGIQ
+81 GGS
-95 ENDAIK
+95 
-101 VNKPEISSKDEEK
+101 
-114 RRKEGFRRYQSK
+114 
-126 RDATLLGIKAVAQIL
+126 
-141 DPTGVS
+141 
-147 SYPDIA
+147 
-153 ANYVKEGGFG
+153 
-163 NNTINSLLTAVPLL
+163 
-177 GTAGKAVSVLTKG
+177 
-190 NRLRN
+190 
-195 RSGKVTGFLRD
+195 
-206 VNLYNNRKKFKPLVN
+206 
-221 DFIDNADDA
+221 
-230 LKIGDLNKAKNSVK
+230 
-244 AAKNVSNRYNKI
+244 
-256 DNGAI
+256 
-261 PSIDKSQT
+261 
-269 IIRSILESE
+269 
-278 DIKNGYDAISTYRSG
+278 
-293 GSIHIKDSKKGTFTA
+293 IHIKDSKKGTFTA

-322 KVLANKDNYSPTM
+322 KVLANKDNYSPAM

-390 APTAYRRLASESSQP
+390 APTAYRRLATESSQP

-417 QKALESAISISP
+417 QKALESAISTSP
-429 VKEVDDTRTTYKGG
+429 VKGVDDTCTTYKGG
-443 GKADVKLNNDKDG
+443 GKADVKLNNNKDG

-485 VNFIDPTGISNY
+485 INFIDPTGISNY

-526 VGQGAKVIFKN
+526 VGQGAKMIFKN
-537 KTLNRISRRLHN
+537 KTLNRVSRQLHN

-576 HNKSKNFYYKKKF
+576 HSKSKNFYYKKKF

-634 VDRVSY
+634 VDRASY

-658 KKIGHQTF
+658 KRIGHQTY

-685 AIEAEGGEVVKID
+685 SIEAEGGEVVKID
-698 KNTMKILSTV
+698 GNTMKILSTV

-723 ENPNKVFD
+723 ENANKVFE

-741 LNNKKYQDG
+741 LNNNSDYGKLGLSKRNIKARDVASNNDARSSIGSSNTNVYNDNSSINQINNKDQMKKY
-750 GSKNISGRTTESFG
+750 KLGR
-764 TRKNNSFINSPL
+764 
-776 RIRSINNEFVNDK
+776 
-789 TKTDVKFVGGK
+789 
-800 EQKYETVPVFKKNN
+800 
-814 FNLLSDRDNNT
+814 
-825 VNRISDS
+825 
-832 LSNNY
+832 
-837 YLKNRK
+837 
-843 SIQNLNGYLRIIKDA
+843 
-858 SIIGANAAIKNV
+858 
-870 PNVIEGLNDLNNN
+870 
-883 LDRNF
+883 
-888 EEPKLLDRYYENIP
+888 
-902 IDINLKEN
+902 
-910 NNTNK
+910 
-915 QLENMLRYIN
+915 
-925 GRPNMRLGGKSSLI
+925 KSSLI

-956 NIISPLLGGSRT
+956 NMISPLIGGSRT
-968 KRAINRMVAPTQPTQ
+968 KKAINRMVAPTQPTQ
-983 LQPANLRTTYNIQ
+983 LQAANLKTTYNIQ
-996 PQLTDV
+996 PQLTDI

-1048 ETQLINQN
+1048 ETQLVNQN

-1089 ANVDNQIIEN
+1089 ANVDNQMLES
-1099 VSAGIRDLQ
+1099 VSSGIRDLQ
-1108 LRGDKNKQERN
+1108 LRSDKNRQERN

>member
-61 NDYDLSLENERLYTS
+61 NDYNLSLENERLYTS

-81 GGSVNLKRKRNGIQ
+81 
-95 ENDAIK
+95 
-101 VNKPEISSKDEEK
+101 
-114 RRKEGFRRYQSK
+114 
-126 RDATLLGIKAVAQIL
+126 
-141 DPTGVS
+141 
-147 SYPDIA
+147 
-153 ANYVKEGGFG
+153 
-163 NNTINSLLTAVPLL
+163 
-177 GTAGKAVSVLTKG
+177 
-190 NRLRN
+190 
-195 RSGKVTGFLRD
+195 
-206 VNLYNNRKKFKPLVN
+206 
-221 DFIDNADDA
+221 
-230 LKIGDLNKAKNSVK
+230 
-244 AAKNVSNRYNKI
+244 
-256 DNGAI
+256 
-261 PSIDKSQT
+261 
-269 IIRSILESE
+269 
-278 DIKNGYDAISTYRSG
+278 G

-322 KVLANKDNYSPTM
+322 KVLANKDNYSPAM

-361 LGGGTKL
+361 LGGDTKL
-368 KATKRATKQNLG
+368 KATKRATKQNLD

-405 SRTILSSEDKVV
+405 SRTILSSENKVV
-417 QKALESAISISP
+417 QKALESAISTSP

-443 GKADVKLNNDKDG
+443 GKADV
-456 KQRSKAGYEI
+456 
-466 QKISE
+466 
-471 TRFQKANKAIFDGI
+471 
-485 VNFIDPTGISNY
+485 
-497 PELYNSIKRGDSFN
+497 
-511 NVASNIVSSIPVVGK
+511 
-526 VGQGAKVIFKN
+526 
-537 KTLNRISRRLHN
+537 
-549 YVNRDKYI
+549 
-557 DKATHSLN
+557 
-565 ETGRKLGIAKE
+565 
-576 HNKSKNFYYKKKF
+576 
-589 DDAIVTDYNSTSR
+589 
-602 NLENYYKLNNS
+602 
-613 PLETYNKGAVALKE
+613 
-627 FSNVFNS
+627 
-634 VDRVSY
+634 
-640 RNGGKADVNNI
+640 NNI

-658 KKIGHQTF
+658 KRIGHQTF

-741 LNNKKYQDG
+741 MNN
-750 GSKNISGRTTESFG
+750 R
-764 TRKNNSFINSPL
+764 
-776 RIRSINNEFVNDK
+776 
-789 TKTDVKFVGGK
+789 
-800 EQKYETVPVFKKNN
+800 
-814 FNLLSDRDNNT
+814 
-825 VNRISDS
+825 
-832 LSNNY
+832 
-837 YLKNRK
+837 
-843 SIQNLNGYLRIIKDA
+843 
-858 SIIGANAAIKNV
+858 
-870 PNVIEGLNDLNNN
+870 
-883 LDRNF
+883 
-888 EEPKLLDRYYENIP
+888 
-902 IDINLKEN
+902 
-910 NNTNK
+910 
-915 QLENMLRYIN
+915 
-925 GRPNMRLGGKSSLI
+925 

-951 AGDAF
+951 AGDVF
-956 NIISPLLGGSRT
+956 NIMSTLLGGNRT

-983 LQPANLRTTYNIQ
+983 LQATNLKTTYNIQ

-1089 ANVDNQIIEN
+1089 ANIDNQIIEN

-1108 LRGDKNKQERN
+1108 LRGDKNRQERN

>member
-81 GGSVNLKRKRNGIQ
+81 GGS
-95 ENDAIK
+95 
-101 VNKPEISSKDEEK
+101 
-114 RRKEGFRRYQSK
+114 
-126 RDATLLGIKAVAQIL
+126 
-141 DPTGVS
+141 
-147 SYPDIA
+147 
-153 ANYVKEGGFG
+153 
-163 NNTINSLLTAVPLL
+163 
-177 GTAGKAVSVLTKG
+177 
-190 NRLRN
+190 
-195 RSGKVTGFLRD
+195 
-206 VNLYNNRKKFKPLVN
+206 
-221 DFIDNADDA
+221 
-230 LKIGDLNKAKNSVK
+230 
-244 AAKNVSNRYNKI
+244 
-256 DNGAI
+256 
-261 PSIDKSQT
+261 
-269 IIRSILESE
+269 
-278 DIKNGYDAISTYRSG
+278 
-293 GSIHIKDSKKGTFTA
+293 IHIKDSKKGTFTA

-322 KVLANKDNYSPTM
+322 KVLANKDNYSPAM

-368 KATKRATKQNLG
+368 KAIKRATKQNLG

-443 GKADVKLNNDKDG
+443 GKADV
-456 KQRSKAGYEI
+456 
-466 QKISE
+466 
-471 TRFQKANKAIFDGI
+471 
-485 VNFIDPTGISNY
+485 
-497 PELYNSIKRGDSFN
+497 
-511 NVASNIVSSIPVVGK
+511 
-526 VGQGAKVIFKN
+526 
-537 KTLNRISRRLHN
+537 
-549 YVNRDKYI
+549 
-557 DKATHSLN
+557 
-565 ETGRKLGIAKE
+565 
-576 HNKSKNFYYKKKF
+576 
-589 DDAIVTDYNSTSR
+589 
-602 NLENYYKLNNS
+602 
-613 PLETYNKGAVALKE
+613 
-627 FSNVFNS
+627 
-634 VDRVSY
+634 
-640 RNGGKADVNNI
+640 NNI

-658 KKIGHQTF
+658 KRIGHQTF

-698 KNTMKILSTV
+698 GNTMKILSTV

-723 ENPNKVFD
+723 ENANKVFE

-741 LNNKKYQDG
+741 LNNNSDYGKLGLSKRNIKARDVASNNDARSSIGSSNTNVYNDNSSINQINNKDQMKKY
-750 GSKNISGRTTESFG
+750 KLGR
-764 TRKNNSFINSPL
+764 
-776 RIRSINNEFVNDK
+776 
-789 TKTDVKFVGGK
+789 
-800 EQKYETVPVFKKNN
+800 
-814 FNLLSDRDNNT
+814 
-825 VNRISDS
+825 
-832 LSNNY
+832 
-837 YLKNRK
+837 
-843 SIQNLNGYLRIIKDA
+843 
-858 SIIGANAAIKNV
+858 
-870 PNVIEGLNDLNNN
+870 
-883 LDRNF
+883 
-888 EEPKLLDRYYENIP
+888 
-902 IDINLKEN
+902 
-910 NNTNK
+910 
-915 QLENMLRYIN
+915 
-925 GRPNMRLGGKSSLI
+925 KSSLI
-939 RRKAA
+939 RHKAA

-956 NIISPLLGGSRT
+956 NMISPLLGGSRT

-983 LQPANLRTTYNIQ
+983 LQAVPLRTTYNIQ

-1108 LRGDKNKQERN
+1108 LRGDKNQQERN

>member
-51 MASSYNQQHA
+51 IASSYNQQHA

-81 GGSVNLKRKRNGIQ
+81 
-95 ENDAIK
+95 
-101 VNKPEISSKDEEK
+101 
-114 RRKEGFRRYQSK
+114 
-126 RDATLLGIKAVAQIL
+126 
-141 DPTGVS
+141 
-147 SYPDIA
+147 
-153 ANYVKEGGFG
+153 
-163 NNTINSLLTAVPLL
+163 
-177 GTAGKAVSVLTKG
+177 
-190 NRLRN
+190 
-195 RSGKVTGFLRD
+195 
-206 VNLYNNRKKFKPLVN
+206 
-221 DFIDNADDA
+221 
-230 LKIGDLNKAKNSVK
+230 
-244 AAKNVSNRYNKI
+244 
-256 DNGAI
+256 
-261 PSIDKSQT
+261 
-269 IIRSILESE
+269 
-278 DIKNGYDAISTYRSG
+278 G

-322 KVLANKDNYSPTM
+322 KVLANKDNYSPAM

-350 RLGGIVNTLFR
+350 RLGGVVNTLFRKGGKVNIDNYENINKELNMGSFTLSPIYDNNNADNNNNNKYNNKSEDYISKRRNNKRTNEIQRGDNKVKQESKRNYNTRNRRINSLEKSNSNIYNIHNNDSILYRTLQNNKLRIFR

-390 APTAYRRLASESSQP
+390 APTAYRRLATESSQP

-417 QKALESAISISP
+417 QKALESAISTSP
-429 VKEVDDTRTTYKGG
+429 VKEVDDTRTTYKG
-443 GKADVKLNNDKDG
+443 D
-456 KQRSKAGYEI
+456 
-466 QKISE
+466 
-471 TRFQKANKAIFDGI
+471 
-485 VNFIDPTGISNY
+485 
-497 PELYNSIKRGDSFN
+497 
-511 NVASNIVSSIPVVGK
+511 
-526 VGQGAKVIFKN
+526 
-537 KTLNRISRRLHN
+537 
-549 YVNRDKYI
+549 
-557 DKATHSLN
+557 
-565 ETGRKLGIAKE
+565 
-576 HNKSKNFYYKKKF
+576 
-589 DDAIVTDYNSTSR
+589 
-602 NLENYYKLNNS
+602 
-613 PLETYNKGAVALKE
+613 
-627 FSNVFNS
+627 
-634 VDRVSY
+634 
-640 RNGGKADVNNI
+640 GKADVNNI

-658 KKIGHQTF
+658 KRIGHQTF

-723 ENPNKVFD
+723 ESPDKVFD

-741 LNNKKYQDG
+741 LNN
-750 GSKNISGRTTESFG
+750 
-764 TRKNNSFINSPL
+764 NS
-776 RIRSINNEFVNDK
+776 
-789 TKTDVKFVGGK
+789 
-800 EQKYETVPVFKKNN
+800 YERMGF
-814 FNLLSDRDNNT
+814 
-825 VNRISDS
+825 
-832 LSNNY
+832 
-837 YLKNRK
+837 NRK
-843 SIQNLNGYLRIIKDA
+843 DNSRSNGNSYMENGGTGNLHSSKSN
-858 SIIGANAAIKNV
+858 S
-870 PNVIEGLNDLNNN
+870 
-883 LDRNF
+883 
-888 EEPKLLDRYYENIP
+888 NI
-902 IDINLKEN
+902 
-910 NNTNK
+910 NTNK
-915 QLENMLRYIN
+915 IIKEDKMKRS
-925 GRPNMRLGGKSSLI
+925 RSSLLG

-956 NIISPLLGGSRT
+956 NIISPLLGGNRT

-983 LQPANLRTTYNIQ
+983 LQATNLRTTYNIQ

-1089 ANVDNQIIEN
+1089 ANIDNQIIEN

-1108 LRGDKNKQERN
+1108 LRGDKNRQERN